1 MNTKYPI
8 NGRVTTL
15 NDIVHEYGASSSW
28 PKNTVYP
35 FYDTSKIVSQPF
47 QNLVFKDALDA
58 NNKFIGERP
67 YEIVYFDNVYS
78 TTERDTTGK
87 HMKIIQKNDSDVF
100 TGLYPGGMSGH
111 EYIKAGDVANPL
123 KIIEGKY
130 GFKFIVASQNDK
142 KQYYYNY
149 RTSTG
154 EATVMYAL
162 RNIIR
167 ILKEYI
173 LNNNT
178 SGNIDNILKI
188 KLQQLFISKEDNDS
202 ANEHQPFEEII
213 KNNELKSDAYKYLGD
228 FIWTYKNI
236 NIENYTRS
244 EQSILNIAESK
255 GYLTLNN
262 NNINSIDKLLKNWL
276 GNNKDDN
283 YSYNQKSFYNQL
295 KYYLNIFAN
304 SQRFFVSY
312 VTGFRFGKI
321 SNKSYL
327 QIEPVLR
334 CDLGVLCIYE
344 SLIII
349 SAVHD
354 WQTAL
359 PAGKISYDTSINIIL
374 QYKVKYKNL
383 QTYSSPITTTIG
395 PITFNDIK
403 KYREPTSKKKTK
415 NNKDEYIEND
425 IWYTLK
431 TYVGEKNNQ
440 APSIPYGEKYD
451 ENTKYYDN
459 TYKYGTTYFPALP
472 SDEFST
478 IDSSISTISYSLQ
491 DLRWPA
497 NEDLQLS
504 SIKAVEESR
513 NNPKFSNPNNSSAKN
528 AVDTNN
534 ISAFGTD
541 TSITDIVSRGIAPF
555 GILRIHNSLEL
566 TDENKKTSAYYIDTP
581 IYRCKNYYYIDPS
594 DQSSDTATVNAYFTP
609 RYKSYSPYIEIPI
622 YRTDENI
629 KSSDLTGKFEDIL
642 KTFGNYYSIPSNLN
656 TLYFTVQSG
665 SAKTIT
671 YASGYIKKQNNNDA
685 KYTNNNTFEFYYI
698 KSEDNSSWIKYTG
711 SDIIVIAQPQN
722 NNIVNQYEIS
732 FNFSKIYSKY
742 WQIKL
747 SDVKQ
752 NFYFRCNQNTNA
764 SESKVSIYNL
774 FVADN
779 MDGTIEYQLGVYTQ
793 NPNDL
798 SLKYAIFKETSDN
811 DYLENALSIFDS
823 TFNNQSN
830 IYTIDT
836 DNNSL
841 YIQLISIKNSERYIS
856 NYSENLNKIIL
867 YAAYPEQNEGKNK
880 YKFVNT
886 IIFQGTYQDSRI
898 KIENYI
904 NKPTIYLSFEP
915 IYIIK
920 TGNITESKDSN
931 VIAEYKNFFKPE
943 PDKFKLKQITLN
955 HSGSIQTIKNETGT
969 FINSIYSKT
978 VYIDSDSI
986 YIDEK
991 KLSDIIFSDN
1001 NGINNYL
1008 FEFLI
1013 IFKNITKNETNSITI
1028 NNNTDNFNLE
1038 NFNSSLKENTF
1049 VGNNEYE
1056 VSIEL
1061 NMFILKSSYYTVSV
1075 DDTID
1080 TSVSFNITINQL
1092 PPEYHDIDL
1101 VEGNTYDLPKSVPV
1115 GTKITVNHEFNQEIN
1130 PQLVQ
1135 IILKN
1140 TENNETTSYDY
1151 NDTITVY
1158 VNYNITISATI
1169 SIPDTSSNKP

>member
-8 NGRVTTL
+8 NGRVATL
-15 NDIVHEYGASSSW
+15 NDIVHEYGASSIW
-28 PKNTVYP
+28 PKNSKYTL
-35 FYDTSKIVSQPF
+35 FDTSIMSQPF
-47 QNLVFKDALDA
+47 QNLVFKDTLDA
-58 NNKFIGERP
+58 NNKFVGERP

-87 HMKIIQKNDSDVF
+87 QMKIIQQSDSAVF
-100 TGLYPGGMSGH
+100 SDLYPGGISGH
-111 EYIKAGDVANPL
+111 EYIKAGDVANPGN
-123 KIIEGKY
+123 IIRGKY

-173 LNNNT
+173 SNNNI

-188 KLQQLFISKEDNDS
+188 KLQELFISKEDNDS

-236 NIENYTRS
+236 NIENYTRT

-262 NNINSIDKLLKNWL
+262 NNVNSIDKLLKNWL

-334 CDLGVLCIYE
+334 CDLGVLRIYE

-403 KYREPTSKKKTK
+403 KYRQPTSKKKTK

-431 TYVGEKNNQ
+431 TYVGENND
-440 APSIPYGEKYD
+440 ASIIKYGEKYD
-451 ENTKYYDN
+451 ENIEYYKS
-459 TYKYGTTYFPALP
+459 THYYGTTYFPALP
-472 SDEFST
+472 SDEFNNINT
-478 IDSSISTISYSLQ
+478 SISNSWYSLQ
-491 DLRWPA
+491 DLQWPSK
-497 NEDLQLS
+497 ETLQLP
-504 SIKAVEESR
+504 SIDDVNNSKE
-513 NNPKFSNPNNSSAKN
+513 NPKFISPVSNLKN
-528 AVDTNN
+528 YEDTNN
-534 ISAFGTD
+534 NNIFVGDAED
-541 TSITDIVSRGIAPF
+541 VIVNKGIAPF

-581 IYRCKNYYYIDPS
+581 IYRCKNYYYIGPS

-609 RYKSYSPYIEIPI
+609 RYKSYSPYIELPI

-629 KSSDLTGKFEDIL
+629 NSTELQGKFENIL
-642 KTFGNYYSIPSNLN
+642 GTFGNYYSMPSNLN

-698 KSEDNSSWIKYTG
+698 DPDDNNSWIKYTD
-711 SDIIVIAQPQN
+711 SDIIVTAQPQT

-742 WQIKL
+742 LKIKL

-752 NFYFRCNQNTNA
+752 NFYFRSNYNKND

-774 FVADN
+774 FVTDN
-779 MDGTIEYQLGVYTQ
+779 MDDTIEYQLGVYTQ
-793 NPNDL
+793 KPNDL
-798 SLKYAIFKETSDN
+798 SLKYAIFIETSDID
-811 DYLENALSIFDS
+811 DYLNKENALSIFDS

-830 IYTIDT
+830 IYTINT
-836 DNNSL
+836 DNNKPL

-856 NYSENLNKIIL
+856 NYSGNLNKIIL
-867 YAAYPEQNEGKNK
+867 YAAYIQYIQQTNK
-880 YKFVNT
+880 YMFVNT
-886 IIFQGTYQDSRI
+886 NIFQGTYQESRI

-920 TGNITESKDSN
+920 TGKITIKDSN
-931 VIAEYKNFFKPE
+931 VIDEYTNFFKPE

-955 HSGSIQTIKNETGT
+955 HSGSIQAIKNETGT

-1013 IFKNITKNETNSITI
+1013 IFKNITKNENNSITI
-1028 NNNTDNFNLE
+1028 NNTTDNFNLE

-1056 VSIEL
+1056 VSMEL
-1061 NMFILKSSYYTVSV
+1061 NMFILKPIYYTVSV

-1080 TSVSFNITINQL
+1080 TSVSFNITINKL

-1101 VEGNTYDLPKSVPV
+1101 VEGNTYDLPKSVLA

-1130 PQLVQ
+1130 PELVQ

-1140 TENNETTSYDY
+1140 TKNNEITSYDY

-1158 VNYNITISATI
+1158 VNYNITISVTI
-1169 SIPDTSSNKP
+1169 SIPDTSNNNP

>member
-8 NGRVTTL
+8 NGRVATL
-15 NDIVHEYGASSSW
+15 NDIVHEYGASSIW
-28 PKNTVYP
+28 PKNSKYTL
-35 FYDTSKIVSQPF
+35 FDTSIMSQPF
-47 QNLVFKDALDA
+47 QNLVFKDMLDA
-58 NNKFIGERP
+58 NNKFVGERP

-87 HMKIIQKNDSDVF
+87 QMKIIQQNDSAVF
-100 TGLYPGGMSGH
+100 SDLYPGGISGH
-111 EYIKAGDVANPL
+111 EYIKAGDVANPGN
-123 KIIEGKY
+123 IIRGKY

-173 LNNNT
+173 SNNNT

-202 ANEHQPFEEII
+202 ANKHQPFEDII
-213 KNNELKSDAYKYLGD
+213 ENNELKSDAYKYLGD

-236 NIENYTRS
+236 NIENYTRTD
-244 EQSILNIAESK
+244 QSILNIAESN
-255 GYLTLNN
+255 GYLTLNDN
-262 NNINSIDKLLKNWL
+262 NVNSIDTLLKNWL
-276 GNNKDDN
+276 GKNKDDN

-312 VTGFRFGKI
+312 VTAFRFGKI

-334 CDLGVLCIYE
+334 CDLGVLRIYE

-403 KYREPTSKKKTK
+403 KYRQPTSKKKTK

-431 TYVGEKNNQ
+431 TYVGENND
-440 APSIPYGEKYD
+440 ASIIKYGEKYD
-451 ENTKYYDN
+451 ENIEYYKS
-459 TYKYGTTYFPALP
+459 THYYGTTYFPALP
-472 SDEFST
+472 SDEFNN
-478 IDSSISTISYSLQ
+478 IDTSISNSWYSLQ
-491 DLRWPA
+491 DLQWPSK
-497 NEDLQLS
+497 ETLQLP
-504 SIKAVEESR
+504 SIDDVNNSR
-513 NNPKFSNPNNSSAKN
+513 ENPKFISPVSNLKN
-528 AVDTNN
+528 YEDTNN
-534 ISAFGTD
+534 NNIFVGDAED
-541 TSITDIVSRGIAPF
+541 VIVNKGIAPF

-566 TDENKKTSAYYIDTP
+566 TDENKKTSAYYIDTS

-629 KSSDLTGKFEDIL
+629 NQKELFDKFKNIL
-642 KTFGNYYSIPSNLN
+642 DTLGNYYSMPSNLN

-671 YASGYIKKQNNNDA
+671 YASGYIKKQNNNAA

-698 KSEDNSSWIKYTG
+698 DPNDNNSWIKYTD
-711 SDIIVIAQPQN
+711 SDIIVTAQPQT

-742 WQIKL
+742 WKIKL

-752 NFYFRCNQNTNA
+752 NFYFRSNKNINA

-774 FVADN
+774 FVTDN

-793 NPNDL
+793 KPNDL
-798 SLKYAIFKETSDN
+798 SLKYAIFNETSDN
-811 DYLENALSIFDS
+811 DYLNKENALSIFDS

-830 IYTIDT
+830 IYTINT
-836 DNNSL
+836 DNKSL
-841 YIQLISIKNSERYIS
+841 YIQLISIKNSEKYIS
-856 NYSENLNKIIL
+856 NYSENLNKIFL
-867 YAAYPEQNEGKNK
+867 YAAYLEQNDGKNK
-880 YKFVNT
+880 FKFVNKN
-886 IIFQGTYQDSRI
+886 IFQGKYQESRI

-920 TGNITESKDSN
+920 TGKITIKDSN
-931 VIAEYKNFFKPE
+931 VIDEYTNFFN
-943 PDKFKLKQITLN
+943 DKFKLKQITLN

-1013 IFKNITKNETNSITI
+1013 IFTNITKNEKKSITI
-1028 NNNTDNFNLE
+1028 NNTTDNFNLE

-1056 VSIEL
+1056 VSMEL

-1080 TSVSFNITINQL
+1080 TSVSFNITINKL

-1101 VEGNTYDLPKSVPV
+1101 VEGNTYDLPKSVPD

-1130 PQLVQ
+1130 QELVQ

-1140 TENNETTSYDY
+1140 TENNETTSYNY

-1158 VNYNITISATI
+1158 VNYNITISVTI
-1169 SIPDTSSNKP
+1169 SIPDTSNNNP

>member
-8 NGRVTTL
+8 NGRVATL

-28 PKNTVYP
+28 PKSTKYT
-35 FYDTSKIVSQPF
+35 FLDTSNIVSQPF
-47 QNLVFKDALDA
+47 QNLVFKDTLDA
-58 NNKFIGERP
+58 NNKFVGERP

-100 TGLYPGGMSGH
+100 SGLYPGGISGH

-130 GFKFIVASQNDK
+130 GFKFIVASQNGK

-162 RNIIR
+162 RNIIK
-167 ILKEYI
+167 ILKENDKNLLTCI
-173 LNNNT
+173 
-178 SGNIDNILKI
+178 
-188 KLQQLFISKEDNDS
+188 QQLFIPKIDKDDNKTY
-202 ANEHQPFEEII
+202 PEIDNI
-213 KNNELKSDAYKYLGD
+213 INNNELKTDAYKYLGD

-236 NIENYTRS
+236 QIKNYTTT
-244 EQSILNIAESK
+244 EQSILNIASSK
-255 GYLTLNN
+255 GYLKLDTNIRSSINDVLNAWVGK
-262 NNINSIDKLLKNWL
+262 NIDN
-276 GNNKDDN
+276 N
-283 YSYNQKSFYNQL
+283 YSYNQESQYNQL

-327 QIEPVLR
+327 QIDPVLR
-334 CDLGVLCIYE
+334 CDLGVLRIYE

-349 SAVHD
+349 SAIHD

-359 PAGKISYDTSINIIL
+359 PAGEITYDTSINIIL
-374 QYKVKYKNL
+374 KYKVKYKNI
-383 QTYSSPITTTIG
+383 QTYSSPIITTIG

-403 KYREPTSKKKTK
+403 KYREPTIKGD
-415 NNKDEYIEND
+415 NEEIIEND

-431 TYVGEKNNQ
+431 TYVTEKNNQ

-472 SDEFST
+472 SDEFNT
-478 IDSSISTISYSLQ
+478 IDSSVSTISYSLQ

-566 TDENKKTSAYYIDTP
+566 TDKNKKTSAYYIDTS
-581 IYRCKNYYYIDPS
+581 IYRCKNYYYIDQS

-629 KSSDLTGKFEDIL
+629 NPTNLSKKFEDIL
-642 KTFGNYYSIPSNLN
+642 KTFGNYYSMPSNLN

-698 KSEDNSSWIKYTG
+698 APNDNNSWIKYTD
-711 SDIIVIAQPQN
+711 SDIIVTAQPQT

-752 NFYFRCNQNTNA
+752 NFYFRCNQNINDGET
-764 SESKVSIYNL
+764 KMYIYNL
-774 FVADN
+774 FVTDN

-798 SLKYAIFKETSDN
+798 SLKYAIFNETSDN
-811 DYLENALSIFDS
+811 NYLNKQNALYIFDS
-823 TFNNQSN
+823 TFNNPSN

-836 DNNSL
+836 DSTI

-867 YAAYPEQNEGKNK
+867 YATYPEQNNGKNK

-886 IIFQGTYQDSRI
+886 IIFYGKYQNSRV

-904 NKPTIYLSFEP
+904 NKPNIYLSFEP

-920 TGNITESKDSN
+920 TGNITERKDSN
-931 VIAEYKNFFKPE
+931 VIAEYKNFFKP
-943 PDKFKLKQITLN
+943 DKLKLKYIKLN
-955 HSGSIQTIKNETGT
+955 HSGDIKTVESNKDGT

-978 VYIDSDSI
+978 VYIDSDSM
-986 YIDEK
+986 YIDET

-1013 IFKNITKNETNSITI
+1013 IFNNITKNEKNFITI
-1028 NNNTDNFNLE
+1028 NNTTDNFNID
-1038 NFNSSLKENTF
+1038 NFNSSLKEHTF

-1056 VSIEL
+1056 VSMEL
-1061 NMFILKSSYYTVSV
+1061 NMFILK
-1075 DDTID
+1075 
-1080 TSVSFNITINQL
+1080 
-1092 PPEYHDIDL
+1092 
-1101 VEGNTYDLPKSVPV
+1101 
-1115 GTKITVNHEFNQEIN
+1115 
-1130 PQLVQ
+1130 
-1135 IILKN
+1135 
-1140 TENNETTSYDY
+1140 
-1151 NDTITVY
+1151 
-1158 VNYNITISATI
+1158 
-1169 SIPDTSSNKP
+1169 

>member
-8 NGRVTTL
+8 NGRVATL

-28 PKNTVYP
+28 PKSTKYT
-35 FYDTSKIVSQPF
+35 FLDTSNIVSQPF
-47 QNLVFKDALDA
+47 QNLVFKDTLDV
-58 NNKFIGERP
+58 NNKFVGERP

-100 TGLYPGGMSGH
+100 SDLYPGGISGH

-162 RNIIR
+162 RNIIK
-167 ILKEYI
+167 ILKENDKNLLTCI
-173 LNNNT
+173 
-178 SGNIDNILKI
+178 
-188 KLQQLFISKEDNDS
+188 QQLFIPKIDKDDNKTY
-202 ANEHQPFEEII
+202 PEINNI
-213 KNNELKSDAYKYLGD
+213 INNNELKTDAYKYLGD

-236 NIENYTRS
+236 RIKNYTTT
-244 EQSILNIAESK
+244 EQSILNIASSK
-255 GYLTLNN
+255 GYLKLDTNTRSSINDVLNEWVGK
-262 NNINSIDKLLKNWL
+262 NIDN
-276 GNNKDDN
+276 N
-283 YSYNQKSFYNQL
+283 YSYNQESQYNHL

-327 QIEPVLR
+327 QIDPVLR
-334 CDLGVLCIYE
+334 CDLGVLRIYE

-349 SAVHD
+349 SAIHD

-359 PAGKISYDTSINIIL
+359 PAGEITYDTSINIIL
-374 QYKVKYKNL
+374 KYKVKYKNI
-383 QTYSSPITTTIG
+383 QTYSSPIITTIG

-403 KYREPTSKKKTK
+403 KYREPTIKGDNGET
-415 NNKDEYIEND
+415 IEND

-431 TYVGEKNNQ
+431 TYVTEKNNQ
-440 APSIPYGEKYD
+440 APPIPYGKKYD

-472 SDEFST
+472 SDEFNT
-478 IDSSISTISYSLQ
+478 IDSSVSTISYSLQ

-534 ISAFGTD
+534 ISAFGTN

-566 TDENKKTSAYYIDTP
+566 TDKNKKTSAYYIDTS
-581 IYRCKNYYYIDPS
+581 IYRCKNYYYIDQS

-629 KSSDLTGKFEDIL
+629 NPTNLSKKFEDIL
-642 KTFGNYYSIPSNLN
+642 KTFGNYYSMPSNLN

-671 YASGYIKKQNNNDA
+671 YASGYIKKQDNNDA

-698 KSEDNSSWIKYTG
+698 DPDDNNSWIKYTD
-711 SDIIVIAQPQN
+711 SDIIVTAQPQT

-747 SDVKQ
+747 SDIKQ
-752 NFYFRCNQNTNA
+752 NFYFRCNQNTNVG
-764 SESKVSIYNL
+764 ETKMYIYNL
-774 FVADN
+774 FVTDN

-798 SLKYAIFKETSDN
+798 SLKYAIFNETSDN
-811 DYLENALSIFDS
+811 NYLNKQNALYIFDS
-823 TFNNQSN
+823 TFNNSSN

-836 DNNSL
+836 DSTI

-867 YAAYPEQNEGKNK
+867 YAAYPEYNDVKNK

-886 IIFQGTYQDSRI
+886 IIFYGKYQNSRV

-904 NKPTIYLSFEP
+904 NKPNIYLSFEP

-931 VIAEYKNFFKPE
+931 VIAEYKNFFKP
-943 PDKFKLKQITLN
+943 DKLKLKYIKLN
-955 HSGSIQTIKNETGT
+955 NSGNIKTVESNKDGT
-969 FINSIYSKT
+969 FINSIYSKA

-986 YIDEK
+986 YIDEI

-1013 IFKNITKNETNSITI
+1013 IFNNITKNEKNFITI
-1028 NNNTDNFNLE
+1028 NNTTDNFNID
-1038 NFNSSLKENTF
+1038 NFNSSLKEHTF

-1056 VSIEL
+1056 VSMEL
-1061 NMFILKSSYYTVSV
+1061 NMFILK
-1075 DDTID
+1075 
-1080 TSVSFNITINQL
+1080 
-1092 PPEYHDIDL
+1092 
-1101 VEGNTYDLPKSVPV
+1101 
-1115 GTKITVNHEFNQEIN
+1115 
-1130 PQLVQ
+1130 
-1135 IILKN
+1135 
-1140 TENNETTSYDY
+1140 
-1151 NDTITVY
+1151 
-1158 VNYNITISATI
+1158 
-1169 SIPDTSSNKP
+1169 

>member
-8 NGRVTTL
+8 NGRVATL

-28 PKNTVYP
+28 PKSTKYT
-35 FYDTSKIVSQPF
+35 FLDTSNIVSQPF
-47 QNLVFKDALDA
+47 QNLVFKDTLDA
-58 NNKFIGERP
+58 NNKFVGERP

-100 TGLYPGGMSGH
+100 SGLYPGGISGH

-162 RNIIR
+162 RNIIK
-167 ILKEYI
+167 ILKENDKNLLTCI
-173 LNNNT
+173 
-178 SGNIDNILKI
+178 
-188 KLQQLFISKEDNDS
+188 QQLFIPKIDKDDNKTY
-202 ANEHQPFEEII
+202 PEINNI
-213 KNNELKSDAYKYLGD
+213 INNNELKTDAYKYLGD

-236 NIENYTRS
+236 QIKNYTTT
-244 EQSILNIAESK
+244 EQSILNIASSK
-255 GYLTLNN
+255 GYLKLDTNTRSSINDVLNEWVGK
-262 NNINSIDKLLKNWL
+262 NIDN
-276 GNNKDDN
+276 N
-283 YSYNQKSFYNQL
+283 YSYNQESQYNHL

-327 QIEPVLR
+327 QIDPVLR
-334 CDLGVLCIYE
+334 CDLGVLRIYE

-349 SAVHD
+349 SAIHD

-359 PAGKISYDTSINIIL
+359 PAGEITYDTSINIIL
-374 QYKVKYKNL
+374 KYKVKYKNI
-383 QTYSSPITTTIG
+383 QTYSSPIITTIG

-403 KYREPTSKKKTK
+403 KYREPTIKGDNEET
-415 NNKDEYIEND
+415 IEND

-431 TYVGEKNNQ
+431 TYVTEKNNQ
-440 APSIPYGEKYD
+440 APPIPYGKKYD

-478 IDSSISTISYSLQ
+478 IDSSVSTISYSLQ

-513 NNPKFSNPNNSSAKN
+513 NNPKFSNPNNPSAKN

-566 TDENKKTSAYYIDTP
+566 TDKNKKTSAYYIDTS
-581 IYRCKNYYYIDPS
+581 IYRCKNYYYIDQS

-622 YRTDENI
+622 YRTDENLNST
-629 KSSDLTGKFEDIL
+629 KLPAKFKNIL
-642 KTFGNYYSIPSNLN
+642 DTLGNYYSMPSNLN

-671 YASGYIKKQNNNDA
+671 YASGYIKKQDNNDA

-698 KSEDNSSWIKYTG
+698 DPNDNNSWIKYTG
-711 SDIIVIAQPQN
+711 SDIIVTAQPQT

-747 SDVKQ
+747 SDIKQ
-752 NFYFRCNQNTNA
+752 NFYFRCNQNINA
-764 SESKVSIYNL
+764 GESKMYIYNL
-774 FVADN
+774 FVTDN

-798 SLKYAIFKETSDN
+798 SLKYAIFNETSDN
-811 DYLENALSIFDS
+811 DYLNKPNALYIFDS
-823 TFNNQSN
+823 TFNNPSN

-836 DNNSL
+836 DNNTSI

-867 YAAYPEQNEGKNK
+867 YAAYPEQNNGKNK

-886 IIFQGTYQDSRI
+886 IIFYGKYQNSRV

-904 NKPTIYLSFEP
+904 NKPNIYLSFEP

-931 VIAEYKNFFKPE
+931 IIAEYKNFFKP
-943 PDKFKLKQITLN
+943 DKLKLKYIKLN
-955 HSGSIQTIKNETGT
+955 NSGNIKTVESSKDGT

-986 YIDEK
+986 YIDET

-1001 NGINNYL
+1001 NGINEYL

-1013 IFKNITKNETNSITI
+1013 IFNNITKDEKNFITI
-1028 NNNTDNFNLE
+1028 NNTTDNFNID
-1038 NFNSSLKENTF
+1038 NFNSSLKEHTF

-1056 VSIEL
+1056 VSMEL
-1061 NMFILKSSYYTVSV
+1061 NMFILK
-1075 DDTID
+1075 
-1080 TSVSFNITINQL
+1080 
-1092 PPEYHDIDL
+1092 
-1101 VEGNTYDLPKSVPV
+1101 
-1115 GTKITVNHEFNQEIN
+1115 
-1130 PQLVQ
+1130 
-1135 IILKN
+1135 
-1140 TENNETTSYDY
+1140 
-1151 NDTITVY
+1151 
-1158 VNYNITISATI
+1158 
-1169 SIPDTSSNKP
+1169 

>member
-8 NGRVTTL
+8 NGRVATL

-28 PKNTVYP
+28 PKSTKYT
-35 FYDTSKIVSQPF
+35 FLDTSNIVSQPF
-47 QNLVFKDALDA
+47 QNLVFKDTLDA
-58 NNKFIGERP
+58 NNKFVGERP

-100 TGLYPGGMSGH
+100 SGLYPGGISGH

-162 RNIIR
+162 RNIIK
-167 ILKEYI
+167 ILKENDKNLLTCI
-173 LNNNT
+173 
-178 SGNIDNILKI
+178 
-188 KLQQLFISKEDNDS
+188 QQLFIPKIDKDDNKTY
-202 ANEHQPFEEII
+202 PEINNI
-213 KNNELKSDAYKYLGD
+213 INNNELKTDAYKYLGD

-236 NIENYTRS
+236 QIKNYTTT
-244 EQSILNIAESK
+244 EQSILNIAVSK
-255 GYLTLNN
+255 GYLKLDTNTRSSINDVLNEWVGK
-262 NNINSIDKLLKNWL
+262 NIDN
-276 GNNKDDN
+276 N
-283 YSYNQKSFYNQL
+283 YSYNQESQYNHL

-327 QIEPVLR
+327 QIDPVLR
-334 CDLGVLCIYE
+334 CDLGVLRIYE

-349 SAVHD
+349 SAIHD

-359 PAGKISYDTSINIIL
+359 PAGEITYDTSINIIL
-374 QYKVKYKNL
+374 KYKVKYKNI
-383 QTYSSPITTTIG
+383 QTYSSPIITTIG

-403 KYREPTSKKKTK
+403 KYREPTIKGDNEET
-415 NNKDEYIEND
+415 IEND

-431 TYVGEKNNQ
+431 TYVTEKNNQ
-440 APSIPYGEKYD
+440 APPIPYGKKYD

-478 IDSSISTISYSLQ
+478 IDSSVSTISYSLQ

-534 ISAFGTD
+534 ISAFGTN

-566 TDENKKTSAYYIDTP
+566 TDKNKKTSAYYIDTS
-581 IYRCKNYYYIDPS
+581 IYRCKNYYYIDQS

-622 YRTDENI
+622 YRTDENLN
-629 KSSDLTGKFEDIL
+629 STELSDKFKNIL
-642 KTFGNYYSIPSNLN
+642 DTLGNYYSMPSNLN

-671 YASGYIKKQNNNDA
+671 YASGYIKKQDNNDA

-698 KSEDNSSWIKYTG
+698 DPNDNNSWIKYTD
-711 SDIIVIAQPQN
+711 SDIIVTAQPQT

-747 SDVKQ
+747 SDIKQ
-752 NFYFRCNQNTNA
+752 NFYFRCNQNINA
-764 SESKVSIYNL
+764 GESKMYIYNL
-774 FVADN
+774 FVTDN

-798 SLKYAIFKETSDN
+798 SLKYAIFIETSDN
-811 DYLENALSIFDS
+811 DYLNKQNALYIFDS
-823 TFNNQSN
+823 TFNNSSN
-830 IYTIDT
+830 IYTINT
-836 DNNSL
+836 DSNKSI

-867 YAAYPEQNEGKNK
+867 YAAYPEYNDGKNK

-886 IIFQGTYQDSRI
+886 IIFYGKYQNSRV

-904 NKPTIYLSFEP
+904 NKPNIYLSFEP

-920 TGNITESKDSN
+920 TGNITESKDNN
-931 VIAEYKNFFKPE
+931 VIAEYKNFFKP
-943 PDKFKLKQITLN
+943 DKLKLKYIKLN
-955 HSGSIQTIKNETGT
+955 NSGNIKTVESNKDGT

-986 YIDEK
+986 YIDET

-1013 IFKNITKNETNSITI
+1013 IFNNITKNEKNFITI
-1028 NNNTDNFNLE
+1028 NNTTDNFNID
-1038 NFNSSLKENTF
+1038 NFNSSLKEHTF

-1056 VSIEL
+1056 VSMEL
-1061 NMFILKSSYYTVSV
+1061 NMFILK
-1075 DDTID
+1075 
-1080 TSVSFNITINQL
+1080 
-1092 PPEYHDIDL
+1092 
-1101 VEGNTYDLPKSVPV
+1101 
-1115 GTKITVNHEFNQEIN
+1115 
-1130 PQLVQ
+1130 
-1135 IILKN
+1135 
-1140 TENNETTSYDY
+1140 
-1151 NDTITVY
+1151 
-1158 VNYNITISATI
+1158 
-1169 SIPDTSSNKP
+1169 

>member
-1 MNTKYPI
+1 MNAKYPI
-8 NGRVTTL
+8 NGRVATL
-15 NDIVHEYGASSSW
+15 NDIVHEYGAASSW
-28 PKNTVYP
+28 PKSTKYT
-35 FYDTSKIVSQPF
+35 FLDTSNIVSQPF
-47 QNLVFKDALDA
+47 QNLVFKDTLDA
-58 NNKFIGERP
+58 NNKFVGERP

-100 TGLYPGGMSGH
+100 SGLYPGGISGH

-162 RNIIR
+162 RNIIK
-167 ILKEYI
+167 ILKENDKNLLTCI
-173 LNNNT
+173 
-178 SGNIDNILKI
+178 
-188 KLQQLFISKEDNDS
+188 QQLFIPKIDKDDNKTY
-202 ANEHQPFEEII
+202 PEIDNI
-213 KNNELKSDAYKYLGD
+213 INNNELKTDAYKYLGD

-236 NIENYTRS
+236 QIKNYTTT
-244 EQSILNIAESK
+244 EQSILNIAASK
-255 GYLTLNN
+255 GYLKLDTNTRSSINDVLNDWVG
-262 NNINSIDKLLKNWL
+262 NNIDN
-276 GNNKDDN
+276 N
-283 YSYNQKSFYNQL
+283 YSYNQESQYNQL

-327 QIEPVLR
+327 QIDPVLR
-334 CDLGVLCIYE
+334 CDLGVLRIYE

-349 SAVHD
+349 SAIHD

-359 PAGKISYDTSINIIL
+359 PAGEITYGTSINIIL
-374 QYKVKYKNL
+374 KYKVKYKNI
-383 QTYSSPITTTIG
+383 QTYSSPIITTIG

-403 KYREPTSKKKTK
+403 KYREPTIKGD
-415 NNKDEYIEND
+415 NEEIIEND

-431 TYVGEKNNQ
+431 TYVTEKNNQ
-440 APSIPYGEKYD
+440 APTIPYGKKYD

-472 SDEFST
+472 SDEFNT
-478 IDSSISTISYSLQ
+478 IDSSVSTISYSLQ

-513 NNPKFSNPNNSSAKN
+513 NNPKFSNPNNSSSKN

-566 TDENKKTSAYYIDTP
+566 TDKNKKTSAYYIDTS
-581 IYRCKNYYYIDPS
+581 IYRCKNYYYIDQS

-629 KSSDLTGKFEDIL
+629 NSTELLDKFKNIL
-642 KTFGNYYSIPSNLN
+642 DTLGNYYSMPSNLN

-698 KSEDNSSWIKYTG
+698 DPNDNNSWIKYTD
-711 SDIIVIAQPQN
+711 SDIIVTAQPQT

-742 WQIKL
+742 WKIKL
-747 SDVKQ
+747 SDIKQ
-752 NFYFRCNQNTNA
+752 NFYFRSNYNKND

-774 FVADN
+774 FVTDN

-798 SLKYAIFKETSDN
+798 SLKYAIFNETSDN
-811 DYLENALSIFDS
+811 NYLNKQNALYIFDS
-823 TFNNQSN
+823 TFNNPSN

-836 DNNSL
+836 DSNKSI
-841 YIQLISIKNSERYIS
+841 YIQLISIKNS
-856 NYSENLNKIIL
+856 
-867 YAAYPEQNEGKNK
+867 
-880 YKFVNT
+880 
-886 IIFQGTYQDSRI
+886 
-898 KIENYI
+898 
-904 NKPTIYLSFEP
+904 
-915 IYIIK
+915 
-920 TGNITESKDSN
+920 
-931 VIAEYKNFFKPE
+931 
-943 PDKFKLKQITLN
+943 
-955 HSGSIQTIKNETGT
+955 
-969 FINSIYSKT
+969 
-978 VYIDSDSI
+978 
-986 YIDEK
+986 
-991 KLSDIIFSDN
+991 
-1001 NGINNYL
+1001 
-1008 FEFLI
+1008 
-1013 IFKNITKNETNSITI
+1013 
-1028 NNNTDNFNLE
+1028 
-1038 NFNSSLKENTF
+1038 
-1049 VGNNEYE
+1049 
-1056 VSIEL
+1056 
-1061 NMFILKSSYYTVSV
+1061 
-1075 DDTID
+1075 
-1080 TSVSFNITINQL
+1080 
-1092 PPEYHDIDL
+1092 
-1101 VEGNTYDLPKSVPV
+1101 
-1115 GTKITVNHEFNQEIN
+1115 
-1130 PQLVQ
+1130 
-1135 IILKN
+1135 
-1140 TENNETTSYDY
+1140 
-1151 NDTITVY
+1151 
-1158 VNYNITISATI
+1158 
-1169 SIPDTSSNKP
+1169 

>member
-8 NGRVTTL
+8 NGRVATL
-15 NDIVHEYGASSSW
+15 NDIVHEYGASSIW
-28 PKNTVYP
+28 PKNSKYTL
-35 FYDTSKIVSQPF
+35 FDTSIMSQPF
-47 QNLVFKDALDA
+47 QNLVFKDTLDA
-58 NNKFIGERP
+58 NNKFVGERP

-78 TTERDTTGK
+78 TTERDATGK
-87 HMKIIQKNDSDVF
+87 QMKIIQQSDSAVF
-100 TGLYPGGMSGH
+100 SDLYPGGISGH
-111 EYIKAGDVANPL
+111 EYIKAGDVANPGN
-123 KIIEGKY
+123 IIRGKY

-202 ANEHQPFEEII
+202 ANEHQPFEVII

-236 NIENYTRS
+236 NIENYTRT
-244 EQSILNIAESK
+244 EQSILNIAESN

-262 NNINSIDKLLKNWL
+262 NNVNSIDKLLKNWL

-283 YSYNQKSFYNQL
+283 YSYNKKSFYNQL

-334 CDLGVLCIYE
+334 CDLGVLRIYE

-383 QTYSSPITTTIG
+383 QTYSSHITTTIG

-403 KYREPTSKKKTK
+403 KYKEPTSKKKTED
-415 NNKDEYIEND
+415 NKDEYIEND

-431 TYVGEKNNQ
+431 TYVGEKNND
-440 APSIPYGEKYD
+440 ASIIKYGEKYD
-451 ENTKYYDN
+451 ENIEYYKS
-459 TYKYGTTYFPALP
+459 THYYGTTYFPALP
-472 SDEFST
+472 SDEFNN
-478 IDSSISTISYSLQ
+478 IDTSISNSWYSLQ
-491 DLRWPA
+491 DLQWPSK
-497 NEDLQLS
+497 ETLQLP
-504 SIKAVEESR
+504 SIDDVNNSKE
-513 NNPKFSNPNNSSAKN
+513 NPKFISPVSNLKN
-528 AVDTNN
+528 YEDTNN
-534 ISAFGTD
+534 NNIFVGDAED
-541 TSITDIVSRGIAPF
+541 VIVNKGIAPF

-566 TDENKKTSAYYIDTP
+566 TDENKKTSAYYIDTS

-629 KSSDLTGKFEDIL
+629 NPTELFDKFKIIL
-642 KTFGNYYSIPSNLN
+642 GTLGNYYSMPSNLN

-698 KSEDNSSWIKYTG
+698 DPNDNNSWIKYTD
-711 SDIIVIAQPQN
+711 SDIIVTAQPQT

-742 WQIKL
+742 WKIKL

-752 NFYFRCNQNTNA
+752 NFYFRSNKNINN

-774 FVADN
+774 FVTDN

-793 NPNDL
+793 KPNDL
-798 SLKYAIFKETSDN
+798 SLKYAIFNETSDN
-811 DYLENALSIFDS
+811 DYLNKENALSIFDS

-836 DNNSL
+836 DNNKSL
-841 YIQLISIKNSERYIS
+841 YIQLISIKNSEKYIS
-856 NYSENLNKIIL
+856 NYSENLNKIFL
-867 YAAYPEQNEGKNK
+867 YAAYIQETNK
-880 YKFVNT
+880 YKFVNKN
-886 IIFQGTYQDSRI
+886 IFQGKYQESRI

-920 TGNITESKDSN
+920 TGKITIKDSN
-931 VIAEYKNFFKPE
+931 VIDEYTNFFN
-943 PDKFKLKQITLN
+943 DKFKLKQITLN

-1013 IFKNITKNETNSITI
+1013 IFTNITKNEKNSITI
-1028 NNNTDNFNLE
+1028 NNTTDNFNLE

-1056 VSIEL
+1056 VSMVL

-1101 VEGNTYDLPKSVPV
+1101 VEGNTYDLPKSVPA

-1130 PQLVQ
+1130 PELVQ

-1140 TENNETTSYDY
+1140 TENNETTSYNY

-1169 SIPDTSSNKP
+1169 SIPDTSNNNP

>member
-8 NGRVTTL
+8 NGRVATL

-28 PKNTVYP
+28 PKSTKYT
-35 FYDTSKIVSQPF
+35 FLDTSNIVSQPF
-47 QNLVFKDALDA
+47 QNLVFKDTLDA
-58 NNKFIGERP
+58 NNKFVGERP

-100 TGLYPGGMSGH
+100 SGLYPGGISGH

-162 RNIIR
+162 RNIIK
-167 ILKEYI
+167 ILKENDKNLLTCI
-173 LNNNT
+173 
-178 SGNIDNILKI
+178 
-188 KLQQLFISKEDNDS
+188 QQLFIPKIDKDDNKTY
-202 ANEHQPFEEII
+202 PEIDNI
-213 KNNELKSDAYKYLGD
+213 INNNELKTDAYKYLGD

-236 NIENYTRS
+236 QIKNYTTT
-244 EQSILNIAESK
+244 EQSILNIAASK
-255 GYLTLNN
+255 GYLKLDTNTRSSINDVLNDWVG
-262 NNINSIDKLLKNWL
+262 NNIDN
-276 GNNKDDN
+276 N
-283 YSYNQKSFYNQL
+283 YSYNQESQYNQL

-327 QIEPVLR
+327 QIDPVLR
-334 CDLGVLCIYE
+334 CDLGVLRIYE

-349 SAVHD
+349 SAIHD

-359 PAGKISYDTSINIIL
+359 PAGEITYGTSINIIL
-374 QYKVKYKNL
+374 KYKVKYKNI
-383 QTYSSPITTTIG
+383 QTYSSPIITTIG

-403 KYREPTSKKKTK
+403 KYREPTIKGDNEET
-415 NNKDEYIEND
+415 IEND

-431 TYVGEKNNQ
+431 TYVTEKNNQ
-440 APSIPYGEKYD
+440 APSIPYGKKYD
-451 ENTKYYDN
+451 ENTKYYDK

-472 SDEFST
+472 SDEFNT
-478 IDSSISTISYSLQ
+478 IDSSVSTISYSLQ

-513 NNPKFSNPNNSSAKN
+513 NNPKFSNPNNSSSKN

-566 TDENKKTSAYYIDTP
+566 TDKNKKTSAYYIDTS
-581 IYRCKNYYYIDPS
+581 IYRCKNYYYIDQS

-609 RYKSYSPYIEIPI
+609 RYKSYSPYIEMPI

-629 KSSDLTGKFEDIL
+629 NSTELSDKFKSIL
-642 KTFGNYYSIPSNLN
+642 DTLGNYYSMPSNLN

-698 KSEDNSSWIKYTG
+698 KSDDKSSWIKYTG

-752 NFYFRCNQNTNA
+752 NFYFRCNQNTNV
-764 SESKVSIYNL
+764 SESKMYIYNL
-774 FVADN
+774 FVTDN

-798 SLKYAIFKETSDN
+798 SLKYAIFNETSDN
-811 DYLENALSIFDS
+811 DYLNKENALSIFDS

-830 IYTIDT
+830 IYNIDTIDT
-836 DNNSL
+836 DNNKSII

-920 TGNITESKDSN
+920 TGNITESEDSN
-931 VIAEYKNFFKPE
+931 VIAEYKNFFKP
-943 PDKFKLKQITLN
+943 DKLKLKYIKLN
-955 HSGSIQTIKNETGT
+955 NSGNIKTVESNKDGT

-978 VYIDSDSI
+978 VYIDSNSI
-986 YIDEK
+986 YIDET

-1001 NGINNYL
+1001 NGINKYL

-1013 IFKNITKNETNSITI
+1013 IFNNITKNEKNFITI
-1028 NNNTDNFNLE
+1028 NNTTDNFNID
-1038 NFNSSLKENTF
+1038 NFNSSLKEHTF

-1056 VSIEL
+1056 VSMEL
-1061 NMFILKSSYYTVSV
+1061 NMFILK
-1075 DDTID
+1075 
-1080 TSVSFNITINQL
+1080 
-1092 PPEYHDIDL
+1092 
-1101 VEGNTYDLPKSVPV
+1101 
-1115 GTKITVNHEFNQEIN
+1115 
-1130 PQLVQ
+1130 
-1135 IILKN
+1135 
-1140 TENNETTSYDY
+1140 
-1151 NDTITVY
+1151 
-1158 VNYNITISATI
+1158 
-1169 SIPDTSSNKP
+1169 

>member
-8 NGRVTTL
+8 NGRVATL

-28 PKNTVYP
+28 PKSTKYT
-35 FYDTSKIVSQPF
+35 FLDTSNIVSQPF
-47 QNLVFKDALDA
+47 QNLVFKDTLDA
-58 NNKFIGERP
+58 NNKFVGERP

-100 TGLYPGGMSGH
+100 SGLYPGGISGH

-130 GFKFIVASQNDK
+130 GFKFIVASQNGK

-162 RNIIR
+162 RNIIK
-167 ILKEYI
+167 ILKENDKNLLTCI
-173 LNNNT
+173 
-178 SGNIDNILKI
+178 
-188 KLQQLFISKEDNDS
+188 QQLFIPKIDKDDNKTY
-202 ANEHQPFEEII
+202 PEIDNI
-213 KNNELKSDAYKYLGD
+213 INNNELKTDAYKYLGD

-236 NIENYTRS
+236 QIKNYTTT
-244 EQSILNIAESK
+244 EQSILNIASSK
-255 GYLTLNN
+255 GYLKLDTNIRSSINDVLNAWVGD
-262 NNINSIDKLLKNWL
+262 NIDN
-276 GNNKDDN
+276 N
-283 YSYNQKSFYNQL
+283 YSYNQESQYNQL

-327 QIEPVLR
+327 QIDPVLR
-334 CDLGVLCIYE
+334 CDLGVLRIYE

-349 SAVHD
+349 SAIHD

-359 PAGKISYDTSINIIL
+359 PAGEITYDTSINIIL
-374 QYKVKYKNL
+374 KYKVKYKNI
-383 QTYSSPITTTIG
+383 QTYSSPIITTIG

-403 KYREPTSKKKTK
+403 KYREPTIKGDNGET
-415 NNKDEYIEND
+415 IEND

-431 TYVGEKNNQ
+431 TYVTEKNNQ

-513 NNPKFSNPNNSSAKN
+513 NNPKFSNPNNPSAKN

-566 TDENKKTSAYYIDTP
+566 TDKNKKTSAYYIDTS
-581 IYRCKNYYYIDPS
+581 IYRCKNYYYIDQS

-629 KSSDLTGKFEDIL
+629 NSTELSDKFKNIL
-642 KTFGNYYSIPSNLN
+642 DTLGNYYSMPSNLN

-671 YASGYIKKQNNNDA
+671 YASGYIKKQDNNDA

-698 KSEDNSSWIKYTG
+698 DPYDNNSWIKYTD
-711 SDIIVIAQPQN
+711 SDIIVTAQPQT

-747 SDVKQ
+747 SDIKQ
-752 NFYFRCNQNTNA
+752 NFYFRCNQNKNVGET
-764 SESKVSIYNL
+764 KMYIYNL
-774 FVADN
+774 FVTDN

-798 SLKYAIFKETSDN
+798 SLKYAIFNETSDN
-811 DYLENALSIFDS
+811 DYLNKQNALYIFDS
-823 TFNNQSN
+823 TFNNPSN
-830 IYTIDT
+830 IYTINT
-836 DNNSL
+836 DSHI

-867 YAAYPEQNEGKNK
+867 YAAYPEQNNGENK

-886 IIFQGTYQDSRI
+886 IIFYGKYQNSRV

-904 NKPTIYLSFEP
+904 NKPNIYLSFEP

-931 VIAEYKNFFKPE
+931 VIDEYKNFFKP
-943 PDKFKLKQITLN
+943 DKLKLKYIKLN
-955 HSGSIQTIKNETGT
+955 NSGNIKTVESNKDGT
-969 FINSIYSKT
+969 FINSIYSKI

-986 YIDEK
+986 YIDET

-1001 NGINNYL
+1001 NGINKYL

-1013 IFKNITKNETNSITI
+1013 IFNNITKNEKNFITI
-1028 NNNTDNFNLE
+1028 NNTTDNFNID
-1038 NFNSSLKENTF
+1038 NFNSSLKEHTF

-1056 VSIEL
+1056 VSMEL
-1061 NMFILKSSYYTVSV
+1061 NMFILK
-1075 DDTID
+1075 
-1080 TSVSFNITINQL
+1080 
-1092 PPEYHDIDL
+1092 
-1101 VEGNTYDLPKSVPV
+1101 
-1115 GTKITVNHEFNQEIN
+1115 
-1130 PQLVQ
+1130 
-1135 IILKN
+1135 
-1140 TENNETTSYDY
+1140 
-1151 NDTITVY
+1151 
-1158 VNYNITISATI
+1158 
-1169 SIPDTSSNKP
+1169 

>member
-8 NGRVTTL
+8 NGRVATL

-28 PKNTVYP
+28 PKSTKYT
-35 FYDTSKIVSQPF
+35 FLDTSNIVSQPF
-47 QNLVFKDALDA
+47 QNLVFKDTLDA
-58 NNKFIGERP
+58 NNKFVGERP

-100 TGLYPGGMSGH
+100 SGLYPGGISGH

-162 RNIIR
+162 RNIIK
-167 ILKEYI
+167 ILKENDKNLLTCI
-173 LNNNT
+173 
-178 SGNIDNILKI
+178 
-188 KLQQLFISKEDNDS
+188 QQLFIPKIDKDDNKTY
-202 ANEHQPFEEII
+202 PEIDNI
-213 KNNELKSDAYKYLGD
+213 INNNELKTDAYKYLGD

-236 NIENYTRS
+236 RIKNYTTT
-244 EQSILNIAESK
+244 EQSILNIASAK
-255 GYLTLNN
+255 GYLNLDTNTRSSINDVLN
-262 NNINSIDKLLKNWL
+262 DWV
-276 GNNKDDN
+276 GNNLDNN
-283 YSYNQKSFYNQL
+283 YSYNQESQYNQL

-327 QIEPVLR
+327 QIDPVLR
-334 CDLGVLCIYE
+334 CDLGVLRIYE

-349 SAVHD
+349 SAIHD

-359 PAGKISYDTSINIIL
+359 PAGEITYGTSINIIL
-374 QYKVKYKNL
+374 KYKVKYKNI
-383 QTYSSPITTTIG
+383 QTYSSPIITTIG

-403 KYREPTSKKKTK
+403 KYREPTIKGDNGET
-415 NNKDEYIEND
+415 IEND

-431 TYVGEKNNQ
+431 TYVTEKNNQ
-440 APSIPYGEKYD
+440 APSIPYGNKYD

-472 SDEFST
+472 SDEFNT
-478 IDSSISTISYSLQ
+478 IDSSVSTISYSLQ

-566 TDENKKTSAYYIDTP
+566 TDKNKKTSAYYIDTS
-581 IYRCKNYYYIDPS
+581 IYRCKNYYYIDQS

-629 KSSDLTGKFEDIL
+629 KSSDLSEKFEDIL
-642 KTFGNYYSIPSNLN
+642 KTFGNYYSMPSNLN

-698 KSEDNSSWIKYTG
+698 DPDDNNSWIKYTD
-711 SDIIVIAQPQN
+711 SDIIVTAQPQT

-747 SDVKQ
+747 SDIKQ
-752 NFYFRCNQNTNA
+752 NFYFRCNQNINDG
-764 SESKVSIYNL
+764 ESKMYIYNL
-774 FVADN
+774 FVTDN

-798 SLKYAIFKETSDN
+798 SLKYAIFNETSDN
-811 DYLENALSIFDS
+811 NYLNKQNALYIFDS
-823 TFNNQSN
+823 TFNNPSN

-836 DNNSL
+836 DSNTI

-867 YAAYPEQNEGKNK
+867 YAAYPEQNDGKNK

-886 IIFQGTYQDSRI
+886 IIFYGKYQNSRV

-904 NKPTIYLSFEP
+904 NKPNIYLSFEP

-920 TGNITESKDSN
+920 TGNIAESEDSN
-931 VIAEYKNFFKPE
+931 VIAEYKNFFKP
-943 PDKFKLKQITLN
+943 DKLKLKYIKLN
-955 HSGSIQTIKNETGT
+955 NSGNVKTVESNKDGT

-986 YIDEK
+986 YIDET

-1001 NGINNYL
+1001 NGINKYL

-1013 IFKNITKNETNSITI
+1013 IFNNITKNEKNFITI
-1028 NNNTDNFNLE
+1028 SNTTDNFNID
-1038 NFNSSLKENTF
+1038 NFNSSLKEHTF

-1056 VSIEL
+1056 VSMEL
-1061 NMFILKSSYYTVSV
+1061 NMFILK
-1075 DDTID
+1075 
-1080 TSVSFNITINQL
+1080 
-1092 PPEYHDIDL
+1092 
-1101 VEGNTYDLPKSVPV
+1101 
-1115 GTKITVNHEFNQEIN
+1115 
-1130 PQLVQ
+1130 
-1135 IILKN
+1135 
-1140 TENNETTSYDY
+1140 
-1151 NDTITVY
+1151 
-1158 VNYNITISATI
+1158 
-1169 SIPDTSSNKP
+1169 

>member
-28 PKNTVYP
+28 PKSTKYT
-35 FYDTSKIVSQPF
+35 FLDTSNIVSQPF
-47 QNLVFKDALDA
+47 QNLVFKDTLDA
-58 NNKFIGERP
+58 NNKFVGERP

-100 TGLYPGGMSGH
+100 SGLYPGGISGH

-162 RNIIR
+162 RNIIK
-167 ILKEYI
+167 ILKENDKNLLTCI
-173 LNNNT
+173 
-178 SGNIDNILKI
+178 
-188 KLQQLFISKEDNDS
+188 QQLFIPKIDKDN
-202 ANEHQPFEEII
+202 NKTYPEIDNI
-213 KNNELKSDAYKYLGD
+213 INNNELKTDAYKYLGD

-236 NIENYTRS
+236 QIKNYTTT
-244 EQSILNIAESK
+244 EQSILNIASAK
-255 GYLTLNN
+255 GYLNLDTNTRSSINDVLNDWVG
-262 NNINSIDKLLKNWL
+262 NNIDN
-276 GNNKDDN
+276 N
-283 YSYNQKSFYNQL
+283 YSYNQESQYNQL

-327 QIEPVLR
+327 QIDPVLR
-334 CDLGVLCIYE
+334 CDLGVLRIYE

-349 SAVHD
+349 SAIHD

-359 PAGKISYDTSINIIL
+359 PAGEITYDTSINIIL
-374 QYKVKYKNL
+374 KYKVKYKNI
-383 QTYSSPITTTIG
+383 QTYSSPIITTIG

-403 KYREPTSKKKTK
+403 KYREPTIKGDNEET
-415 NNKDEYIEND
+415 IEND

-431 TYVGEKNNQ
+431 TYVTEKNNQ
-440 APSIPYGEKYD
+440 APTIPYGKKYD

-491 DLRWPA
+491 DLKWPA

-566 TDENKKTSAYYIDTP
+566 TDKNKKTSAYYIDTS
-581 IYRCKNYYYIDPS
+581 IYRCKNYYYIDQS

-629 KSSDLTGKFEDIL
+629 NSTELSDKFKNIL
-642 KTFGNYYSIPSNLN
+642 DTLGNYYSMPSNLN

-671 YASGYIKKQNNNDA
+671 YASGYIKKQDNNDA

-698 KSEDNSSWIKYTG
+698 DPNDNNSWIKYTD
-711 SDIIVIAQPQN
+711 SDIIVTAQPQT

-747 SDVKQ
+747 SDIKQ
-752 NFYFRCNQNTNA
+752 NFYFRCNQNINV
-764 SESKVSIYNL
+764 SETKMYIYNL
-774 FVADN
+774 FVTDN

-798 SLKYAIFKETSDN
+798 SLKYAIFNETSDN
-811 DYLENALSIFDS
+811 NYLNKQNALYIFDS
-823 TFNNQSN
+823 TFNNPSN

-836 DNNSL
+836 DSNTSI

-867 YAAYPEQNEGKNK
+867 YAAYPEQNDGKNK

-886 IIFQGTYQDSRI
+886 IIFYGKYQNSRV

-904 NKPTIYLSFEP
+904 NKPNIYLSFEP

-920 TGNITESKDSN
+920 TGNITESKDNN
-931 VIAEYKNFFKPE
+931 VIAEYKNFFKP
-943 PDKFKLKQITLN
+943 DKLKLKYIKLN
-955 HSGSIQTIKNETGT
+955 NSGNIKTVESNKDGT

-986 YIDEK
+986 YIDET

-1001 NGINNYL
+1001 NGINKYL

-1013 IFKNITKNETNSITI
+1013 IFNNITKNEKNFITI
-1028 NNNTDNFNLE
+1028 NNTTDNFNID
-1038 NFNSSLKENTF
+1038 NFNSSLKEHTF

-1056 VSIEL
+1056 VSMEL
-1061 NMFILKSSYYTVSV
+1061 NMFILK
-1075 DDTID
+1075 
-1080 TSVSFNITINQL
+1080 
-1092 PPEYHDIDL
+1092 
-1101 VEGNTYDLPKSVPV
+1101 
-1115 GTKITVNHEFNQEIN
+1115 
-1130 PQLVQ
+1130 
-1135 IILKN
+1135 
-1140 TENNETTSYDY
+1140 
-1151 NDTITVY
+1151 
-1158 VNYNITISATI
+1158 
-1169 SIPDTSSNKP
+1169 

>member
-8 NGRVTTL
+8 NGRVATL

-28 PKNTVYP
+28 PKSTKYT
-35 FYDTSKIVSQPF
+35 FLDTSNIVSQPF
-47 QNLVFKDALDA
+47 QNLVFKDTLDA
-58 NNKFIGERP
+58 NNKFVGERP

-100 TGLYPGGMSGH
+100 SGLYPGGISGH

-162 RNIIR
+162 RNIIK
-167 ILKEYI
+167 ILKENDKNLLTCI
-173 LNNNT
+173 
-178 SGNIDNILKI
+178 
-188 KLQQLFISKEDNDS
+188 QQLFIPKIDKDDNKIY
-202 ANEHQPFEEII
+202 PEIDNI
-213 KNNELKSDAYKYLGD
+213 INNNELKTDAYKYLGD

-236 NIENYTRS
+236 RIKNYTTT
-244 EQSILNIAESK
+244 EQSILNIASSK
-255 GYLTLNN
+255 GYLKLDTNTRSSINDILNAWVGD
-262 NNINSIDKLLKNWL
+262 NIDN
-276 GNNKDDN
+276 N
-283 YSYNQKSFYNQL
+283 YSYNQESQYNQL

-327 QIEPVLR
+327 QIDPVLR
-334 CDLGVLCIYE
+334 CDLGVLRIYE

-349 SAVHD
+349 SAIHD

-359 PAGKISYDTSINIIL
+359 PAGEITYDTSINIIL
-374 QYKVKYKNL
+374 KYKVKYKNI
-383 QTYSSPITTTIG
+383 QTYSSPIITTIG

-403 KYREPTSKKKTK
+403 KYREPTIKGDNGET
-415 NNKDEYIEND
+415 IEND

-431 TYVGEKNNQ
+431 TYVTEKNNQ

-472 SDEFST
+472 SDEFNT
-478 IDSSISTISYSLQ
+478 IDSSVSTISYSLQ

-513 NNPKFSNPNNSSAKN
+513 NNPKFSNPNNLSAKN

-566 TDENKKTSAYYIDTP
+566 TDKNKKTSAYYIDTS
-581 IYRCKNYYYIDPS
+581 IYRCKNYYYIDQS

-629 KSSDLTGKFEDIL
+629 NSTELLDKFKNIL
-642 KTFGNYYSIPSNLN
+642 DTLGNYYSMPSNLN

-698 KSEDNSSWIKYTG
+698 EPGDNNSWIKYTD
-711 SDIIVIAQPQN
+711 SDIIVTAQPQT

-747 SDVKQ
+747 SGIKQ
-752 NFYFRCNQNTNA
+752 NFYFRCNQNINDGET
-764 SESKVSIYNL
+764 KMYIYNL
-774 FVADN
+774 FVTDN

-798 SLKYAIFKETSDN
+798 SLKYAIFNETSDN
-811 DYLENALSIFDS
+811 NYLNKQNALYIFDS
-823 TFNNQSN
+823 TFNNPSN

-836 DNNSL
+836 DNTL

-867 YAAYPEQNEGKNK
+867 YAAYNIQQTNK
-880 YKFVNT
+880 YKFVSTN
-886 IIFQGTYQDSRI
+886 IFQGKYQDSRI

-920 TGNITESKDSN
+920 AGNITESKDSN
-931 VIAEYKNFFKPE
+931 VIAEYKNFFKP
-943 PDKFKLKQITLN
+943 DKLKLKYIKLN
-955 HSGSIQTIKNETGT
+955 NSGNIKTVESNKDGT

-986 YIDEK
+986 YIDET

-1001 NGINNYL
+1001 NGINKYL

-1013 IFKNITKNETNSITI
+1013 IFNNITKNEKNFITI
-1028 NNNTDNFNLE
+1028 NNTTDNFNID
-1038 NFNSSLKENTF
+1038 NFNSSLKEHTF
-1049 VGNNEYE
+1049 VENNEYE
-1056 VSIEL
+1056 VSMEL
-1061 NMFILKSSYYTVSV
+1061 NMFILK
-1075 DDTID
+1075 
-1080 TSVSFNITINQL
+1080 
-1092 PPEYHDIDL
+1092 
-1101 VEGNTYDLPKSVPV
+1101 
-1115 GTKITVNHEFNQEIN
+1115 
-1130 PQLVQ
+1130 
-1135 IILKN
+1135 
-1140 TENNETTSYDY
+1140 
-1151 NDTITVY
+1151 
-1158 VNYNITISATI
+1158 
-1169 SIPDTSSNKP
+1169 

>member
-8 NGRVTTL
+8 NGRVATL

-28 PKNTVYP
+28 PKSTKYT
-35 FYDTSKIVSQPF
+35 FLDTSNIVSQPF
-47 QNLVFKDALDA
+47 QNLVFKDTLDV
-58 NNKFIGERP
+58 NNKFVGERP

-100 TGLYPGGMSGH
+100 SDLYPGGISGH

-162 RNIIR
+162 RNIIK
-167 ILKEYI
+167 ILKENDKNLLTCI
-173 LNNNT
+173 
-178 SGNIDNILKI
+178 
-188 KLQQLFISKEDNDS
+188 QQLFIPKIDKDDNKTY
-202 ANEHQPFEEII
+202 PEINNI
-213 KNNELKSDAYKYLGD
+213 INNNELKTDAYKYLGD

-236 NIENYTRS
+236 RIKNYTTT
-244 EQSILNIAESK
+244 EQSILNIASSK
-255 GYLTLNN
+255 GYLKLDTNTRSSINDVLNEWVGK
-262 NNINSIDKLLKNWL
+262 NIDN
-276 GNNKDDN
+276 N
-283 YSYNQKSFYNQL
+283 YSYNQESQYNHL

-327 QIEPVLR
+327 QIDPVLR
-334 CDLGVLCIYE
+334 CDLGVLRIYE

-349 SAVHD
+349 SAIHD

-359 PAGKISYDTSINIIL
+359 PAGEITYDTSINIIL
-374 QYKVKYKNL
+374 KYKVKYKNI
-383 QTYSSPITTTIG
+383 QTYSSPIITTIG

-403 KYREPTSKKKTK
+403 KYREPTIKGDNGET
-415 NNKDEYIEND
+415 IEND

-431 TYVGEKNNQ
+431 TYVTEKNNQ
-440 APSIPYGEKYD
+440 APPIPYGKKYD

-472 SDEFST
+472 SDEFNT

-534 ISAFGTD
+534 ISAFGTN
-541 TSITDIVSRGIAPF
+541 TSITDIVSKGIAPF

-566 TDENKKTSAYYIDTP
+566 TDKNKKTSAYYIDTS
-581 IYRCKNYYYIDPS
+581 IYRCKNYYYI

-629 KSSDLTGKFEDIL
+629 NPTELLDKFKNIL
-642 KTFGNYYSIPSNLN
+642 DTLGNYYSMPSNLN

-698 KSEDNSSWIKYTG
+698 NPQDNTSWIKYTD
-711 SDIIVIAQPQN
+711 SDIIVTAQPQT

-747 SDVKQ
+747 SDIKQ
-752 NFYFRCNQNTNA
+752 NFYFRCNQNTNVG
-764 SESKVSIYNL
+764 ETKMYIYNL
-774 FVADN
+774 FVTDN

-798 SLKYAIFKETSDN
+798 SLKYAIFNETSDN
-811 DYLENALSIFDS
+811 DYLNKQNALYIFDS
-823 TFNNQSN
+823 TFNNSSN

-836 DNNSL
+836 DSNKSI

-867 YAAYPEQNEGKNK
+867 YAAYPEYNDGKNK

-886 IIFQGTYQDSRI
+886 IIFYGKYQNSRV

-904 NKPTIYLSFEP
+904 NKPNIYLSFEP

-931 VIAEYKNFFKPE
+931 VIAEYKNFFKP
-943 PDKFKLKQITLN
+943 DKLKLKYIKLN
-955 HSGSIQTIKNETGT
+955 NSGNIKTVESNKDGT

-986 YIDEK
+986 YIDET

-1013 IFKNITKNETNSITI
+1013 IFNNITKNEKNFITI
-1028 NNNTDNFNLE
+1028 NNTTDNFNID
-1038 NFNSSLKENTF
+1038 NFNSSLKEHTF

-1061 NMFILKSSYYTVSV
+1061 NMFILK
-1075 DDTID
+1075 
-1080 TSVSFNITINQL
+1080 
-1092 PPEYHDIDL
+1092 
-1101 VEGNTYDLPKSVPV
+1101 
-1115 GTKITVNHEFNQEIN
+1115 
-1130 PQLVQ
+1130 
-1135 IILKN
+1135 
-1140 TENNETTSYDY
+1140 
-1151 NDTITVY
+1151 
-1158 VNYNITISATI
+1158 
-1169 SIPDTSSNKP
+1169 

>member
-8 NGRVTTL
+8 NGRVATL

-28 PKNTVYP
+28 PKSTKYT
-35 FYDTSKIVSQPF
+35 FLDTSNIVSQPF
-47 QNLVFKDALDA
+47 QNLVFKDTLDA
-58 NNKFIGERP
+58 NNKFVGERP

-100 TGLYPGGMSGH
+100 SGLYPGGISGH

-162 RNIIR
+162 RNIIK
-167 ILKEYI
+167 ILKENDKNLLTCI
-173 LNNNT
+173 
-178 SGNIDNILKI
+178 
-188 KLQQLFISKEDNDS
+188 QQLFIPKIDKDDNKTY
-202 ANEHQPFEEII
+202 PEINNI
-213 KNNELKSDAYKYLGD
+213 INNNELKTDAYKYLGD

-236 NIENYTRS
+236 QIKNYTTT
-244 EQSILNIAESK
+244 EQSILNIAASK
-255 GYLTLNN
+255 GYLKLDTNTRSSINDVLNEWVGK
-262 NNINSIDKLLKNWL
+262 NIDN
-276 GNNKDDN
+276 N
-283 YSYNQKSFYNQL
+283 YSYNQESQYNHL

-327 QIEPVLR
+327 QIDPVLR
-334 CDLGVLCIYE
+334 CDLGVLRIYE

-349 SAVHD
+349 SAIHD

-359 PAGKISYDTSINIIL
+359 PAGEITYDTSINIIL
-374 QYKVKYKNL
+374 KYKVKYKNI
-383 QTYSSPITTTIG
+383 QTYSSPIITTIG

-403 KYREPTSKKKTK
+403 KYREPTIKGDNEET
-415 NNKDEYIEND
+415 IEND

-431 TYVGEKNNQ
+431 TYVTEKNNQ
-440 APSIPYGEKYD
+440 APPIPYGKKYD

-478 IDSSISTISYSLQ
+478 IDSSVSTISYSLQ

-534 ISAFGTD
+534 ISAFGTN

-566 TDENKKTSAYYIDTP
+566 TDKNKKTSAYYIDTS
-581 IYRCKNYYYIDPS
+581 IYRCKNYYYIDQS

-629 KSSDLTGKFEDIL
+629 NSTELLDKFKNIL
-642 KTFGNYYSIPSNLN
+642 DTLGNYYSMPSNLN

-671 YASGYIKKQNNNDA
+671 YASGYIKKQDNNDA

-698 KSEDNSSWIKYTG
+698 DPNDNNSWIKYTG
-711 SDIIVIAQPQN
+711 SDIIVTAQPQT

-752 NFYFRCNQNTNA
+752 NFYFRCNQNKNA
-764 SESKVSIYNL
+764 GESKMYIYNL
-774 FVADN
+774 FVTDN

-798 SLKYAIFKETSDN
+798 SLKYAIFNETSDN
-811 DYLENALSIFDS
+811 DYLNKQNALYIFDS
-823 TFNNQSN
+823 TFNNPSN

-836 DNNSL
+836 DNNNNSI

-867 YAAYPEQNEGKNK
+867 YAAYPEQNDGKNK

-886 IIFQGTYQDSRI
+886 IIFYGKYQNSRV

-904 NKPTIYLSFEP
+904 NKPNIYLSFEP

-920 TGNITESKDSN
+920 TGNITESKDNN
-931 VIAEYKNFFKPE
+931 VIAEYKNFFKP
-943 PDKFKLKQITLN
+943 DKLKLKYIKLN
-955 HSGSIQTIKNETGT
+955 NSGNIKTVESNKDGT

-986 YIDEK
+986 YIDET
-991 KLSDIIFSDN
+991 KLSDIIFSDS
-1001 NGINNYL
+1001 NGINEYL

-1013 IFKNITKNETNSITI
+1013 IFNNITKDEKNFITI
-1028 NNNTDNFNLE
+1028 SNTTDNFNID

-1049 VGNNEYE
+1049 AGNNEYE

-1061 NMFILKSSYYTVSV
+1061 NMFILK
-1075 DDTID
+1075 
-1080 TSVSFNITINQL
+1080 
-1092 PPEYHDIDL
+1092 
-1101 VEGNTYDLPKSVPV
+1101 
-1115 GTKITVNHEFNQEIN
+1115 
-1130 PQLVQ
+1130 
-1135 IILKN
+1135 
-1140 TENNETTSYDY
+1140 
-1151 NDTITVY
+1151 
-1158 VNYNITISATI
+1158 
-1169 SIPDTSSNKP
+1169 

>member
-15 NDIVHEYGASSSW
+15 NDLVHEYGASSIW
-28 PKNTVYP
+28 PKNSKYTL
-35 FYDTSKIVSQPF
+35 FDTSIMSQPF
-47 QNLVFKDALDA
+47 QNLVFKDTLDA
-58 NNKFIGERP
+58 NNKFVGERP

-87 HMKIIQKNDSDVF
+87 QMKIIQQSDSAVF
-100 TGLYPGGMSGH
+100 SDLYPGGISGH
-111 EYIKAGDVANPL
+111 EYIKAGDVANPGN
-123 KIIEGKY
+123 IIRGKY

-173 LNNNT
+173 SNNNI

-188 KLQQLFISKEDNDS
+188 KLQELFIYKEDNDS

-236 NIENYTRS
+236 NIENYTRT
-244 EQSILNIAESK
+244 EQSILNIAESN

-262 NNINSIDKLLKNWL
+262 NSVNSIDKLLKNWL
-276 GNNKDDN
+276 GNNKNDN

-312 VTGFRFGKI
+312 VTAFRFGKI

-334 CDLGVLCIYE
+334 CDLGVLRIYE

-403 KYREPTSKKKTK
+403 KYRQPTSKKKTK

-491 DLRWPA
+491 DLKWPA

-566 TDENKKTSAYYIDTP
+566 TDENKKTSAYYIDTS

-594 DQSSDTATVNAYFTP
+594 DQSSDTVTVNAYFTP

-622 YRTDENI
+622 HITDENI
-629 KSSDLTGKFEDIL
+629 KSSDLQEKFEDIL

-698 KSEDNSSWIKYTG
+698 NPQDTGSWIKYTG

-752 NFYFRCNQNTNA
+752 NFYFRCNQNKND

-774 FVADN
+774 FVTDN

-798 SLKYAIFKETSDN
+798 SLKYAIFNETSDN
-811 DYLENALSIFDS
+811 DYLNKENALSIFDS

-830 IYTIDT
+830 IYTINT
-836 DNNSL
+836 DNNNL
-841 YIQLISIKNSERYIS
+841 YIQLISIKNSEKYIS
-856 NYSENLNKIIL
+856 NYSENLNKIFL
-867 YAAYPEQNEGKNK
+867 YAAYIQDTNK
-880 YKFVNT
+880 YKFVNKN
-886 IIFQGTYQDSRI
+886 IFQGEYQESRI

-920 TGNITESKDSN
+920 TGKITIKDSN
-931 VIAEYKNFFKPE
+931 VIDEYKNFFKPE

-986 YIDEK
+986 YIDGK

-1013 IFKNITKNETNSITI
+1013 IFKNITKNENNFITI
-1028 NNNTDNFNLE
+1028 NNTTDNFNLE

-1056 VSIEL
+1056 VSMEL

-1101 VEGNTYDLPKSVPV
+1101 VEGNTYDLPKSVPT

-1140 TENNETTSYDY
+1140 TKNNEITSYDY
-1151 NDTITVY
+1151 NDTITV
-1158 VNYNITISATI
+1158 VVHYNIEISVTI
-1169 SIPDTSSNKP
+1169 SIPDTSNNNP

>member
-8 NGRVTTL
+8 NGRVATL

-28 PKNTVYP
+28 PKSTKYT
-35 FYDTSKIVSQPF
+35 FLDTSNIVSQPF
-47 QNLVFKDALDA
+47 QNLVFKDTLDV
-58 NNKFIGERP
+58 NNKFVGERP

-100 TGLYPGGMSGH
+100 SDLYPGGISGH

-162 RNIIR
+162 RNIIK
-167 ILKEYI
+167 ILKENDKNLLTCI
-173 LNNNT
+173 
-178 SGNIDNILKI
+178 
-188 KLQQLFISKEDNDS
+188 QQLFIPKIDKDDNKTY
-202 ANEHQPFEEII
+202 PEINNI
-213 KNNELKSDAYKYLGD
+213 INNNELKTDAYKYLGD

-236 NIENYTRS
+236 RIKNYTTT
-244 EQSILNIAESK
+244 EQSILNIASSK
-255 GYLTLNN
+255 GYLKLDTNTRSSINDVLNEWVGK
-262 NNINSIDKLLKNWL
+262 NIDN
-276 GNNKDDN
+276 N
-283 YSYNQKSFYNQL
+283 YSYNQESQYNHL

-327 QIEPVLR
+327 QIDPVLR
-334 CDLGVLCIYE
+334 CDLGVLRIYE

-349 SAVHD
+349 SAIHD

-359 PAGKISYDTSINIIL
+359 PAGEITYDTSINIIL
-374 QYKVKYKNL
+374 KYKVKYKNI
-383 QTYSSPITTTIG
+383 QTYSSPIITTIG

-403 KYREPTSKKKTK
+403 KYREPTIKGDNGET
-415 NNKDEYIEND
+415 IEND

-431 TYVGEKNNQ
+431 TYVTEKNNQ
-440 APSIPYGEKYD
+440 ALPIPYGKKYD

-472 SDEFST
+472 SDEFNT
-478 IDSSISTISYSLQ
+478 IDSSVSTISYSLQ

-541 TSITDIVSRGIAPF
+541 TSITDIVSKGIAPF

-566 TDENKKTSAYYIDTP
+566 TDKNKKTSAYYIDTS
-581 IYRCKNYYYIDPS
+581 IYRCKNYYYIDQS

-629 KSSDLTGKFEDIL
+629 NPTELLDKFKNIL
-642 KTFGNYYSIPSNLN
+642 DTLGNYYSMPSNLN

-698 KSEDNSSWIKYTG
+698 NPQDNTSWIKYTD
-711 SDIIVIAQPQN
+711 SDIIVTAQPQT

-747 SDVKQ
+747 SDIKQ
-752 NFYFRCNQNTNA
+752 NFYFRCNQNTNVG
-764 SESKVSIYNL
+764 ETKMYIYNL
-774 FVADN
+774 FVTDN

-793 NPNDL
+793 KPNDL
-798 SLKYAIFKETSDN
+798 SLKYAIFNETSDN
-811 DYLENALSIFDS
+811 NYLNKQNALYIFDS
-823 TFNNQSN
+823 TFNNSSN

-836 DNNSL
+836 DSNKSI

-867 YAAYPEQNEGKNK
+867 YAAYPEYNDGKNK

-886 IIFQGTYQDSRI
+886 IIFYGKYQNSRV

-904 NKPTIYLSFEP
+904 NKPNIYLSFEP

-920 TGNITESKDSN
+920 TGNITESKDNN
-931 VIAEYKNFFKPE
+931 VIAEYKNFFKP
-943 PDKFKLKQITLN
+943 DKLKLKYIKLN
-955 HSGSIQTIKNETGT
+955 NSGNIKTVESNKDGT

-986 YIDEK
+986 YIDEI

-1013 IFKNITKNETNSITI
+1013 IFNNITKNEKNFITI
-1028 NNNTDNFNLE
+1028 NNTTDNFNID
-1038 NFNSSLKENTF
+1038 NFNSSLKEHTF

-1061 NMFILKSSYYTVSV
+1061 NMFILK
-1075 DDTID
+1075 
-1080 TSVSFNITINQL
+1080 
-1092 PPEYHDIDL
+1092 
-1101 VEGNTYDLPKSVPV
+1101 
-1115 GTKITVNHEFNQEIN
+1115 
-1130 PQLVQ
+1130 
-1135 IILKN
+1135 
-1140 TENNETTSYDY
+1140 
-1151 NDTITVY
+1151 
-1158 VNYNITISATI
+1158 
-1169 SIPDTSSNKP
+1169 

>member
-8 NGRVTTL
+8 NGRVATL

-28 PKNTVYP
+28 PKSTKYT
-35 FYDTSKIVSQPF
+35 FLDTSNIVSQPF
-47 QNLVFKDALDA
+47 QNLVFKATLDA
-58 NNKFIGERP
+58 NNKFVGERP

-100 TGLYPGGMSGH
+100 SGLYPGGISGH

-162 RNIIR
+162 RNIIK
-167 ILKEYI
+167 ILKENDKNLLTCI
-173 LNNNT
+173 
-178 SGNIDNILKI
+178 
-188 KLQQLFISKEDNDS
+188 QQLFIPKIDKDDNKTY
-202 ANEHQPFEEII
+202 PEIDNI
-213 KNNELKSDAYKYLGD
+213 INNNELKTDAYKYLGD

-236 NIENYTRS
+236 RIKNYTTT
-244 EQSILNIAESK
+244 EQSILNIASAK
-255 GYLTLNN
+255 GYLNLDTNTRSSINDVLNDWVG
-262 NNINSIDKLLKNWL
+262 NNIDN
-276 GNNKDDN
+276 N
-283 YSYNQKSFYNQL
+283 YSYNQESQYNQL

-327 QIEPVLR
+327 QIDPVLR
-334 CDLGVLCIYE
+334 CDLGVLRIYE

-349 SAVHD
+349 SAIHD

-359 PAGKISYDTSINIIL
+359 PAGEITYGTSINIIL
-374 QYKVKYKNL
+374 KYKVKYKNI
-383 QTYSSPITTTIG
+383 QTYSSPIITTIG

-403 KYREPTSKKKTK
+403 KYREPTIKGDNEET
-415 NNKDEYIEND
+415 IEND

-431 TYVGEKNNQ
+431 TYVTEKDNQ

-451 ENTKYYDN
+451 ENTKYYDK

-478 IDSSISTISYSLQ
+478 IDSSVSTISYSLQ

-513 NNPKFSNPNNSSAKN
+513 NNPKFSNPNNPSAKN

-566 TDENKKTSAYYIDTP
+566 TDKNKKTSAYYIDTS
-581 IYRCKNYYYIDPS
+581 IYRCKNYYYIDQS

-629 KSSDLTGKFEDIL
+629 NSTELLGKFKNIL
-642 KTFGNYYSIPSNLN
+642 DTLGNYYSMPSNLN

-671 YASGYIKKQNNNDA
+671 YASGYIKKQDNNDA

-698 KSEDNSSWIKYTG
+698 NPEDNTSWIKYTD
-711 SDIIVIAQPQN
+711 SDIIVTAQPQN

-752 NFYFRCNQNTNA
+752 NFYFRCNQNKNDG
-764 SESKVSIYNL
+764 ESKMYIYNL
-774 FVADN
+774 FVTDN

-798 SLKYAIFKETSDN
+798 SLKYAIFNETSDN
-811 DYLENALSIFDS
+811 NYLNKQNALYIFDS
-823 TFNNQSN
+823 TFNNPSN

-836 DNNSL
+836 TDSNKSI

-867 YAAYPEQNEGKNK
+867 YAAYPEQNDGKNK

-886 IIFQGTYQDSRI
+886 IIFYGKYQNSRV

-904 NKPTIYLSFEP
+904 NKPNIYLSFEP

-931 VIAEYKNFFKPE
+931 VIAEYKNFFKP
-943 PDKFKLKQITLN
+943 DKLKLKYIKLN
-955 HSGSIQTIKNETGT
+955 NSGNIKTVESNKDGT

-978 VYIDSDSI
+978 VYIDSNSI
-986 YIDEK
+986 YIDET

-1013 IFKNITKNETNSITI
+1013 IFNNITKNEKNFITI
-1028 NNNTDNFNLE
+1028 NNTTDNFNID
-1038 NFNSSLKENTF
+1038 NFNSSLKEHTF

-1056 VSIEL
+1056 VSMEL
-1061 NMFILKSSYYTVSV
+1061 KMFILK
-1075 DDTID
+1075 
-1080 TSVSFNITINQL
+1080 
-1092 PPEYHDIDL
+1092 
-1101 VEGNTYDLPKSVPV
+1101 
-1115 GTKITVNHEFNQEIN
+1115 
-1130 PQLVQ
+1130 
-1135 IILKN
+1135 
-1140 TENNETTSYDY
+1140 
-1151 NDTITVY
+1151 
-1158 VNYNITISATI
+1158 
-1169 SIPDTSSNKP
+1169 

>member
-8 NGRVTTL
+8 NGRVATL

-28 PKNTVYP
+28 PQTSDYT
-35 FYDTSKIVSQPF
+35 FFDTKKLVSQPF
-47 QNLVFKDALDA
+47 QNLVFKDTLDA
-58 NNKFIGERP
+58 NNKFVGERP

-100 TGLYPGGMSGH
+100 SGLYPGGISGH

-162 RNIIR
+162 RNIIK
-167 ILKEYI
+167 ILKENDKNLLTCI
-173 LNNNT
+173 
-178 SGNIDNILKI
+178 
-188 KLQQLFISKEDNDS
+188 QQLFIPKIDKDN
-202 ANEHQPFEEII
+202 NKTYPEIDNI
-213 KNNELKSDAYKYLGD
+213 INNNELKTDAYKYLGD

-236 NIENYTRS
+236 RIKNYTTT
-244 EQSILNIAESK
+244 EQSILNIAASK
-255 GYLTLNN
+255 GYLKLDTNTRSSINDVLNEWVGK
-262 NNINSIDKLLKNWL
+262 NIDN
-276 GNNKDDN
+276 N
-283 YSYNQKSFYNQL
+283 YSYNQESQYNHL

-327 QIEPVLR
+327 QIDPVLR
-334 CDLGVLCIYE
+334 CDLGVLRIYE

-349 SAVHD
+349 SAIHD

-359 PAGKISYDTSINIIL
+359 PAGEITYDTSINIIL
-374 QYKVKYKNL
+374 KYKVKYKNI
-383 QTYSSPITTTIG
+383 QTYSSPIITTIG

-403 KYREPTSKKKTK
+403 KYREPTIKGD
-415 NNKDEYIEND
+415 NEEIIEND

-431 TYVGEKNNQ
+431 TYVTEKNNQ
-440 APSIPYGEKYD
+440 APSIPYGKKYD
-451 ENTKYYDN
+451 ENTKYYDK

-472 SDEFST
+472 SDEFNT
-478 IDSSISTISYSLQ
+478 IDSSVSTISYSLQ

-513 NNPKFSNPNNSSAKN
+513 NNPKFSNPNNPSAKN

-566 TDENKKTSAYYIDTP
+566 TDKNKKTSAYYIDTS
-581 IYRCKNYYYIDPS
+581 IYRCKNYYYIDQS

-629 KSSDLTGKFEDIL
+629 KSSDLQKKFEDIL
-642 KTFGNYYSIPSNLN
+642 GTLGNYYSMPSNLN

-698 KSEDNSSWIKYTG
+698 DPNDNNSWIKYTD
-711 SDIIVIAQPQN
+711 SDIIVTAQPQT

-742 WQIKL
+742 WKIKL

-752 NFYFRCNQNTNA
+752 NFYFRSNKNINA

-774 FVADN
+774 FVTDN

-793 NPNDL
+793 KPNDL
-798 SLKYAIFKETSDN
+798 SLKYAIFNETSDN
-811 DYLENALSIFDS
+811 DYLNKENALSIFDS

-830 IYTIDT
+830 IYTINT
-836 DNNSL
+836 DNNKSL
-841 YIQLISIKNSERYIS
+841 YIQLISIKNSEKYIS
-856 NYSENLNKIIL
+856 NYSENLNKIFL
-867 YAAYPEQNEGKNK
+867 YAAYIQYIQETNK
-880 YKFVNT
+880 YKFVNKN
-886 IIFQGTYQDSRI
+886 IFQGKYQESRI

-931 VIAEYKNFFKPE
+931 VIAEYKNFFKP
-943 PDKFKLKQITLN
+943 DKFKLKQITLN

-986 YIDEK
+986 YIDRK

-1013 IFKNITKNETNSITI
+1013 IFTNITKNEKNSITI

-1056 VSIEL
+1056 VSMVL

-1075 DDTID
+1075 DNTID
-1080 TSVSFNITINQL
+1080 TSVSFNITINKL
-1092 PPEYHDIDL
+1092 PSEYHDIDL
-1101 VEGNTYDLPKSVPV
+1101 VEGNTYDLPKSVPA

-1158 VNYNITISATI
+1158 VIYNIIISVTI
-1169 SIPDTSSNKP
+1169 SIPDTSNNNP

>member
-8 NGRVTTL
+8 NGRVATL

-28 PKNTVYP
+28 PKSTKYT
-35 FYDTSKIVSQPF
+35 FLDTSNIVSQPF
-47 QNLVFKDALDA
+47 QNLVFKDTLDV
-58 NNKFIGERP
+58 NNKFVGERP

-100 TGLYPGGMSGH
+100 SDLYPGGISGH

-162 RNIIR
+162 RNIIK
-167 ILKEYI
+167 ILKENDKNLLTCI
-173 LNNNT
+173 
-178 SGNIDNILKI
+178 
-188 KLQQLFISKEDNDS
+188 QQLFIPKIDKDDNKTY
-202 ANEHQPFEEII
+202 PEINNI
-213 KNNELKSDAYKYLGD
+213 INNNELKTDAYKYLGD

-236 NIENYTRS
+236 RIKNYTTT
-244 EQSILNIAESK
+244 EQSILNIASSK
-255 GYLTLNN
+255 GYLKLDTNTRSSINDVLNEWVGK
-262 NNINSIDKLLKNWL
+262 NIDN
-276 GNNKDDN
+276 N
-283 YSYNQKSFYNQL
+283 YSYNQESQYNHL

-327 QIEPVLR
+327 QIDPVLR
-334 CDLGVLCIYE
+334 CDLGVLRIYE

-349 SAVHD
+349 SAIHD

-359 PAGKISYDTSINIIL
+359 PAGEITYDTSINIIL
-374 QYKVKYKNL
+374 KYKVKYKNI
-383 QTYSSPITTTIG
+383 QTYSSPIITTIG

-403 KYREPTSKKKTK
+403 KYREPTIKGDNEET
-415 NNKDEYIEND
+415 IEND

-431 TYVGEKNNQ
+431 TYVTEKNNQ
-440 APSIPYGEKYD
+440 APPIPYGKKYD

-478 IDSSISTISYSLQ
+478 IDSSVSTISYSLQ

-534 ISAFGTD
+534 ISAFGTN

-566 TDENKKTSAYYIDTP
+566 TDKNKKTSAYYIDTS
-581 IYRCKNYYYIDPS
+581 IYRCKNYYYIDQS

-622 YRTDENI
+622 YRTDENLN
-629 KSSDLTGKFEDIL
+629 STELSDKFKNIL
-642 KTFGNYYSIPSNLN
+642 DTLGNYYSMPSNLN

-671 YASGYIKKQNNNDA
+671 YASGYIKKQDNNDA

-698 KSEDNSSWIKYTG
+698 DPNDNNSWIKYTD
-711 SDIIVIAQPQN
+711 SDIIVTAQPQT

-747 SDVKQ
+747 SDIKQ
-752 NFYFRCNQNTNA
+752 NFYFRCNQNINVG
-764 SESKVSIYNL
+764 ESKMYIYNL
-774 FVADN
+774 FVTDN

-798 SLKYAIFKETSDN
+798 SLKYAIFNETSDN
-811 DYLENALSIFDS
+811 DYLNKQNALYIFDS
-823 TFNNQSN
+823 TFNNSSN

-836 DNNSL
+836 DSNKSI

-867 YAAYPEQNEGKNK
+867 YAAYPEQNDGKNK

-886 IIFQGTYQDSRI
+886 IIFYGKYQNSRV

-904 NKPTIYLSFEP
+904 NKPNIYLSFEP

-920 TGNITESKDSN
+920 TGNITESKDNN
-931 VIAEYKNFFKPE
+931 VIAEYKNFFKP
-943 PDKFKLKQITLN
+943 DKLKLKYIKLN
-955 HSGSIQTIKNETGT
+955 NSGNIKTVESNKDGT

-986 YIDEK
+986 YIDET

-1013 IFKNITKNETNSITI
+1013 IFNNITKNEKNFITI
-1028 NNNTDNFNLE
+1028 NNTTDNFNID
-1038 NFNSSLKENTF
+1038 NFNSSLKEHTF

-1056 VSIEL
+1056 VSMEL
-1061 NMFILKSSYYTVSV
+1061 NMFILK
-1075 DDTID
+1075 
-1080 TSVSFNITINQL
+1080 
-1092 PPEYHDIDL
+1092 
-1101 VEGNTYDLPKSVPV
+1101 
-1115 GTKITVNHEFNQEIN
+1115 
-1130 PQLVQ
+1130 
-1135 IILKN
+1135 
-1140 TENNETTSYDY
+1140 
-1151 NDTITVY
+1151 
-1158 VNYNITISATI
+1158 
-1169 SIPDTSSNKP
+1169 

>member
-8 NGRVTTL
+8 NGRVATL
-15 NDIVHEYGASSSW
+15 NDLVHEYGAYSIW
-28 PKNTVYP
+28 PKNSKYTL
-35 FYDTSKIVSQPF
+35 FDTSKIMPQPF
-47 QNLVFKDALDA
+47 QNLVFKDTLDA
-58 NNKFIGERP
+58 NNKFVGKRP

-87 HMKIIQKNDSDVF
+87 HMKIIQKCDSSVF
-100 TGLYPGGMSGH
+100 TGLYPGGISGH
-111 EYIKAGDVANPL
+111 EYIKAGDVANPGN
-123 KIIEGKY
+123 IISGKY

-167 ILKEYI
+167 ILKKQGITNLSTFFQPLFIPVKNENGDTTYP
-173 LNNNT
+173 
-178 SGNIDNILKI
+178 GIDNII
-188 KLQQLFISKEDNDS
+188 
-202 ANEHQPFEEII
+202 A
-213 KNNELKSDAYKYLGD
+213 NNELKSDAYKYLGD

-236 NIENYTRS
+236 NIENYTRT
-244 EQSILNIAESK
+244 EQSILNIAKSK
-255 GYLTLNN
+255 GYLKLNDN
-262 NNINSIDKLLKNWL
+262 NVNSIDTLLKDWL

-312 VTGFRFGKI
+312 VTAFRFGKI

-334 CDLGVLCIYE
+334 CDLGVLRIYE

-403 KYREPTSKKKTK
+403 KYKEPTSKKKTED
-415 NNKDEYIEND
+415 NKDEYIEND

-431 TYVGEKNNQ
+431 TYVGEKNND
-440 APSIPYGEKYD
+440 ASIIKYGEKYD
-451 ENTKYYDN
+451 ENIEYYKS
-459 TYKYGTTYFPALP
+459 THYYGTTYFPALP
-472 SDEFST
+472 SDEFNN
-478 IDSSISTISYSLQ
+478 IDTSISNSWYSLQ
-491 DLRWPA
+491 DLQWPSK
-497 NEDLQLS
+497 ETLQLP
-504 SIKAVEESR
+504 SIDDVNNSKE
-513 NNPKFSNPNNSSAKN
+513 NPKFISPVSNLKN
-528 AVDTNN
+528 YEDTNN
-534 ISAFGTD
+534 NNIFVGDAADVIGNK
-541 TSITDIVSRGIAPF
+541 GIAPF

-566 TDENKKTSAYYIDTP
+566 TVENKKTSAYYIDTS

-629 KSSDLTGKFEDIL
+629 KSSDLQKKFEDIL
-642 KTFGNYYSIPSNLN
+642 GTLGNYYSMPSNLN

-685 KYTNNNTFEFYYI
+685 KYTTNNTFEFYYI
-698 KSEDNSSWIKYTG
+698 DPNDNNSWIKYTD
-711 SDIIVIAQPQN
+711 SDIIVTAQPQT

-747 SDVKQ
+747 SDIKQ
-752 NFYFRCNQNTNA
+752 NFYFRCNQNINDG
-764 SESKVSIYNL
+764 ESKMYIYNL
-774 FVADN
+774 FVTDN

-798 SLKYAIFKETSDN
+798 SLKYAIFNETSDN
-811 DYLENALSIFDS
+811 DYLNKENALSIFDS

-830 IYTIDT
+830 IYTINT
-836 DNNSL
+836 DNNKSL
-841 YIQLISIKNSERYIS
+841 YIQLISIKNSEKYIS
-856 NYSENLNKIIL
+856 NYSENLNKIFL
-867 YAAYPEQNEGKNK
+867 YAAYIQETNK
-880 YKFVNT
+880 YKFVNKN
-886 IIFQGTYQDSRI
+886 IFQGKYQESRI

-931 VIAEYKNFFKPE
+931 VIAEYKNFFKP
-943 PDKFKLKQITLN
+943 DKLKLKYIKLN
-955 HSGSIQTIKNETGT
+955 NSENIKTVESNKDGT

-986 YIDEK
+986 YIDET

-1001 NGINNYL
+1001 NGINKYL

-1013 IFKNITKNETNSITI
+1013 IFNNITKNEKNFITI
-1028 NNNTDNFNLE
+1028 SNTADNFNID
-1038 NFNSSLKENTF
+1038 NFNSSLKEHTF

-1056 VSIEL
+1056 VSMEL
-1061 NMFILKSSYYTVSV
+1061 NMFILK
-1075 DDTID
+1075 
-1080 TSVSFNITINQL
+1080 
-1092 PPEYHDIDL
+1092 
-1101 VEGNTYDLPKSVPV
+1101 
-1115 GTKITVNHEFNQEIN
+1115 
-1130 PQLVQ
+1130 
-1135 IILKN
+1135 
-1140 TENNETTSYDY
+1140 
-1151 NDTITVY
+1151 
-1158 VNYNITISATI
+1158 
-1169 SIPDTSSNKP
+1169 

>member
-8 NGRVTTL
+8 NGRVATL

-28 PKNTVYP
+28 PKSTKYT
-35 FYDTSKIVSQPF
+35 FLDTSNIVSQPF
-47 QNLVFKDALDA
+47 QNLVFKDTLDV
-58 NNKFIGERP
+58 NNKFVGERP

-100 TGLYPGGMSGH
+100 SDLYPGGISGH

-162 RNIIR
+162 RNIIK
-167 ILKEYI
+167 ILKENDKNLLTCI
-173 LNNNT
+173 
-178 SGNIDNILKI
+178 
-188 KLQQLFISKEDNDS
+188 QQLFIPKIDKDDNKTY
-202 ANEHQPFEEII
+202 PEINNI
-213 KNNELKSDAYKYLGD
+213 INNNELKTDAYKYLGD

-236 NIENYTRS
+236 RIKNYTTT
-244 EQSILNIAESK
+244 EQSILNIASSK
-255 GYLTLNN
+255 GYLKLDTNTRSSINDVLNEWVGK
-262 NNINSIDKLLKNWL
+262 NIDN
-276 GNNKDDN
+276 N
-283 YSYNQKSFYNQL
+283 YSYNQESQYNHL

-327 QIEPVLR
+327 QIDPVLR
-334 CDLGVLCIYE
+334 CDLGVLRIYE

-349 SAVHD
+349 SAIHD

-359 PAGKISYDTSINIIL
+359 PAGEITYDTSINIIL
-374 QYKVKYKNL
+374 KYKVKYKNI
-383 QTYSSPITTTIG
+383 QTYSSPIITTIG

-403 KYREPTSKKKTK
+403 KYREPTIKGDNGET
-415 NNKDEYIEND
+415 IEND

-431 TYVGEKNNQ
+431 TYVTEKNNQ
-440 APSIPYGEKYD
+440 APPIPYGKKYD

-472 SDEFST
+472 SDEFNT
-478 IDSSISTISYSLQ
+478 IDSSVSTISYSLQ

-534 ISAFGTD
+534 ISAFGTN

-566 TDENKKTSAYYIDTP
+566 TDKNKKTSAYYIDTS
-581 IYRCKNYYYIDPS
+581 IYRCKNYYYIDQS

-629 KSSDLTGKFEDIL
+629 NPTNLSKKFEDIL
-642 KTFGNYYSIPSNLN
+642 KTFGNYYSMPSNLN

-698 KSEDNSSWIKYTG
+698 DSSDNTSWIKYTG

-732 FNFSKIYSKY
+732 FNFSEIYSKY

-752 NFYFRCNQNTNA
+752 NFYFRCNQNTNF
-764 SESKVSIYNL
+764 SESKMYIYNL
-774 FVADN
+774 FVTDN

-793 NPNDL
+793 KPNDL

-836 DNNSL
+836 DNNKSL

-880 YKFVNT
+880 YMFVNT
-886 IIFQGTYQDSRI
+886 IIFQGKYQDSRI
-898 KIENYI
+898 KIKNYI

-920 TGNITESKDSN
+920 TGNITESKGSN
-931 VIAEYKNFFKPE
+931 VIDEYKNFFKP
-943 PDKFKLKQITLN
+943 DKLKLKYIKLN
-955 HSGSIQTIKNETGT
+955 NSGNIKTVESNKDGT

-986 YIDEK
+986 YIDET

-1013 IFKNITKNETNSITI
+1013 IFNNITKNEKNFITI
-1028 NNNTDNFNLE
+1028 NNTTDNFNID
-1038 NFNSSLKENTF
+1038 NFNSSLKEHTF

-1056 VSIEL
+1056 VSMEL
-1061 NMFILKSSYYTVSV
+1061 NMFILK
-1075 DDTID
+1075 
-1080 TSVSFNITINQL
+1080 
-1092 PPEYHDIDL
+1092 
-1101 VEGNTYDLPKSVPV
+1101 
-1115 GTKITVNHEFNQEIN
+1115 
-1130 PQLVQ
+1130 
-1135 IILKN
+1135 
-1140 TENNETTSYDY
+1140 
-1151 NDTITVY
+1151 
-1158 VNYNITISATI
+1158 
-1169 SIPDTSSNKP
+1169 

>member
-8 NGRVTTL
+8 NGRVATL

-28 PKNTVYP
+28 PKSTKYT
-35 FYDTSKIVSQPF
+35 FLDTSNIVSQPF
-47 QNLVFKDALDA
+47 QNLVFKDTLDA
-58 NNKFIGERP
+58 NNKFVGERP

-100 TGLYPGGMSGH
+100 SGLYPGGISGH

-162 RNIIR
+162 RNIIK
-167 ILKEYI
+167 ILKENDKNLLTCI
-173 LNNNT
+173 
-178 SGNIDNILKI
+178 
-188 KLQQLFISKEDNDS
+188 QQLFIPKIDKDDNKTY
-202 ANEHQPFEEII
+202 PEINNI
-213 KNNELKSDAYKYLGD
+213 INNNELKTDAYKYLGD

-236 NIENYTRS
+236 QIKNYTTT
-244 EQSILNIAESK
+244 EQSILNIASSK
-255 GYLTLNN
+255 GYLKLDTNTRSSINDVLNEWVGK
-262 NNINSIDKLLKNWL
+262 NIDN
-276 GNNKDDN
+276 N
-283 YSYNQKSFYNQL
+283 YSYNQESQYNHL

-327 QIEPVLR
+327 QIDPVLR
-334 CDLGVLCIYE
+334 CDLGVLRIYE

-349 SAVHD
+349 SAIHD

-359 PAGKISYDTSINIIL
+359 PAGEITYDTSINIIL
-374 QYKVKYKNL
+374 KYKVKYKNI
-383 QTYSSPITTTIG
+383 QTYSSPIITTIG

-403 KYREPTSKKKTK
+403 KYREPTIKGDNEET
-415 NNKDEYIEND
+415 IEND

-431 TYVGEKNNQ
+431 TYVTEKNNQ
-440 APSIPYGEKYD
+440 APSIPYGKKYD

-478 IDSSISTISYSLQ
+478 IDSSVSTISYSLQ

-513 NNPKFSNPNNSSAKN
+513 NNPKFSNPNNPSAKN

-534 ISAFGTD
+534 ISAFGTN

-566 TDENKKTSAYYIDTP
+566 TDKNKKTSAYYIDTS
-581 IYRCKNYYYIDPS
+581 IYRCKNYYYIDQS

-629 KSSDLTGKFEDIL
+629 NSTELSGKFKNIL
-642 KTFGNYYSIPSNLN
+642 DTLGNYYSMPSNLN

-671 YASGYIKKQNNNDA
+671 YASGYIKKQDNNDA

-698 KSEDNSSWIKYTG
+698 DPNDNNSWIKYTD
-711 SDIIVIAQPQN
+711 SDIIVTAQPQT

-747 SDVKQ
+747 SDIKQ
-752 NFYFRCNQNTNA
+752 NFYFRCNQNINA
-764 SESKVSIYNL
+764 GESKMYIYNL
-774 FVADN
+774 FVTDN

-798 SLKYAIFKETSDN
+798 SLKYAIFNETSDN
-811 DYLENALSIFDS
+811 DYLNKQNALYIFDS
-823 TFNNQSN
+823 TFNNPSN

-836 DNNSL
+836 DNNKSI

-867 YAAYPEQNEGKNK
+867 YAAYPEQNDGKNK

-886 IIFQGTYQDSRI
+886 IIFYGKYQNSRV

-904 NKPTIYLSFEP
+904 NKPNIYLSFEP

-920 TGNITESKDSN
+920 TGNITESKDNN
-931 VIAEYKNFFKPE
+931 VIAEYKNFFKP
-943 PDKFKLKQITLN
+943 DKLKLKYIKLN
-955 HSGSIQTIKNETGT
+955 NSGNIKTVESNKDGT

-986 YIDEK
+986 YIDET

-1013 IFKNITKNETNSITI
+1013 IFNNITKNEKNFITI
-1028 NNNTDNFNLE
+1028 NNTTDNFNID
-1038 NFNSSLKENTF
+1038 NFNSSLKEHTF

-1056 VSIEL
+1056 VSMEL
-1061 NMFILKSSYYTVSV
+1061 NMFILK
-1075 DDTID
+1075 
-1080 TSVSFNITINQL
+1080 
-1092 PPEYHDIDL
+1092 
-1101 VEGNTYDLPKSVPV
+1101 
-1115 GTKITVNHEFNQEIN
+1115 
-1130 PQLVQ
+1130 
-1135 IILKN
+1135 
-1140 TENNETTSYDY
+1140 
-1151 NDTITVY
+1151 
-1158 VNYNITISATI
+1158 
-1169 SIPDTSSNKP
+1169 

>member
-8 NGRVTTL
+8 NGRVATL

-28 PKNTVYP
+28 PKSTKYT
-35 FYDTSKIVSQPF
+35 FLDTSNIVSQPF
-47 QNLVFKDALDA
+47 QNLVFKDTLDA
-58 NNKFIGERP
+58 NNKFVGERP

-100 TGLYPGGMSGH
+100 SGLYPGGISGH

-162 RNIIR
+162 RNIIK
-167 ILKEYI
+167 ILKENDKNLLTCI
-173 LNNNT
+173 
-178 SGNIDNILKI
+178 
-188 KLQQLFISKEDNDS
+188 QQLFIPKIDKDDNKTY
-202 ANEHQPFEEII
+202 PEIDNI
-213 KNNELKSDAYKYLGD
+213 INNNELKTDAYKYLGD

-236 NIENYTRS
+236 RIKNYTTT
-244 EQSILNIAESK
+244 EQSILNIASAK
-255 GYLTLNN
+255 GYLNLDTNTRSSINDVLNDWVG
-262 NNINSIDKLLKNWL
+262 NNIDN
-276 GNNKDDN
+276 N
-283 YSYNQKSFYNQL
+283 YSYNQESQYNQL

-327 QIEPVLR
+327 QIDPVLR
-334 CDLGVLCIYE
+334 CDLGVLRIYE

-349 SAVHD
+349 SAIHD

-359 PAGKISYDTSINIIL
+359 PAGEITYGTSINIIL
-374 QYKVKYKNL
+374 KYKVKYKNI
-383 QTYSSPITTTIG
+383 QTYSSPIITTIG

-403 KYREPTSKKKTK
+403 KYREPTIKGDNEET
-415 NNKDEYIEND
+415 IEND

-431 TYVGEKNNQ
+431 TYVTEKDNQ

-451 ENTKYYDN
+451 ENTKYYDK

-472 SDEFST
+472 SDEFNT
-478 IDSSISTISYSLQ
+478 IDSSVSTISYSLQ

-513 NNPKFSNPNNSSAKN
+513 NNPKFSNPNNSSSKN

-566 TDENKKTSAYYIDTP
+566 TDKNKKTSAYYIDTS
-581 IYRCKNYYYIDPS
+581 IYRCKNYYYIDQS

-629 KSSDLTGKFEDIL
+629 NSTELSDKFKSIL
-642 KTFGNYYSIPSNLN
+642 DTLGNYYSMPSNLN

-685 KYTNNNTFEFYYI
+685 KYTNNNIFEFYYI
-698 KSEDNSSWIKYTG
+698 DPNDNNSWIKYTD
-711 SDIIVIAQPQN
+711 SDIIVTAQPQT

-752 NFYFRCNQNTNA
+752 NFYFRCNQNINDG
-764 SESKVSIYNL
+764 ESKMYIYNL
-774 FVADN
+774 FVTDN

-798 SLKYAIFKETSDN
+798 SLKYAIFNETSDN
-811 DYLENALSIFDS
+811 NYLNKQNALYIFDS
-823 TFNNQSN
+823 TFNNPSN

-836 DNNSL
+836 DSNTI

-867 YAAYPEQNEGKNK
+867 YAAYPEQNDGKNK
-880 YKFVNT
+880 YKFTNT
-886 IIFQGTYQDSRI
+886 IIFYGKYQNSRV

-904 NKPTIYLSFEP
+904 NKPNIYLSFEP

-931 VIAEYKNFFKPE
+931 VIDEYKNFFKP
-943 PDKFKLKQITLN
+943 DKLKLKYIKLI
-955 HSGSIQTIKNETGT
+955 HSGNIKTVESNKDGT

-978 VYIDSDSI
+978 VYIDSNSI
-986 YIDEK
+986 YIDET

-1001 NGINNYL
+1001 NGINKYL

-1013 IFKNITKNETNSITI
+1013 IFNNITKNEKNFITI
-1028 NNNTDNFNLE
+1028 NNTTDNFNID
-1038 NFNSSLKENTF
+1038 NFNSSLKEHTF

-1056 VSIEL
+1056 VSMEL
-1061 NMFILKSSYYTVSV
+1061 NMFILK
-1075 DDTID
+1075 
-1080 TSVSFNITINQL
+1080 
-1092 PPEYHDIDL
+1092 
-1101 VEGNTYDLPKSVPV
+1101 
-1115 GTKITVNHEFNQEIN
+1115 
-1130 PQLVQ
+1130 
-1135 IILKN
+1135 
-1140 TENNETTSYDY
+1140 
-1151 NDTITVY
+1151 
-1158 VNYNITISATI
+1158 
-1169 SIPDTSSNKP
+1169 

>member
-8 NGRVTTL
+8 NGRVATL

-28 PKNTVYP
+28 PKSTKYT
-35 FYDTSKIVSQPF
+35 FLDTSNIVSQPF
-47 QNLVFKDALDA
+47 QNLVFKDTLDA
-58 NNKFIGERP
+58 NNKFVGERP

-100 TGLYPGGMSGH
+100 SGLYPGGISGH

-130 GFKFIVASQNDK
+130 GFKFIVASQNGK

-162 RNIIR
+162 RNIIK
-167 ILKEYI
+167 ILKENDKNLLTCI
-173 LNNNT
+173 
-178 SGNIDNILKI
+178 
-188 KLQQLFISKEDNDS
+188 QQLFIPKIDKDDNKTY
-202 ANEHQPFEEII
+202 PEIDNI
-213 KNNELKSDAYKYLGD
+213 INNNELKTDAYKYLGD

-236 NIENYTRS
+236 RIKNYTTT
-244 EQSILNIAESK
+244 EQSILNIAASK
-255 GYLTLNN
+255 GYLKLDTNTRSSINDVLNAWVGD
-262 NNINSIDKLLKNWL
+262 NIDN
-276 GNNKDDN
+276 N
-283 YSYNQKSFYNQL
+283 YSYNQESQYNQL

-327 QIEPVLR
+327 QIDPVLR
-334 CDLGVLCIYE
+334 CDLGVLRIYE

-349 SAVHD
+349 SAIHD

-359 PAGKISYDTSINIIL
+359 PAGEITYDTSINIIL
-374 QYKVKYKNL
+374 KYKVKYKNI
-383 QTYSSPITTTIG
+383 QTYSSPIITTIG

-403 KYREPTSKKKTK
+403 KYREPTIKGD
-415 NNKDEYIEND
+415 NEEIIEND

-431 TYVGEKNNQ
+431 TYVTEKDNQ

-472 SDEFST
+472 SDEFNT
-478 IDSSISTISYSLQ
+478 IDSSVSTISYSLQ

-566 TDENKKTSAYYIDTP
+566 TDKNKKTSAYYIDTS
-581 IYRCKNYYYIDPS
+581 IYRCKNYYYIDQS

-629 KSSDLTGKFEDIL
+629 NSTELSDKFKSIL
-642 KTFGNYYSIPSNLN
+642 DTLGNYYSMPSNLN

-698 KSEDNSSWIKYTG
+698 DPNDNNSWIKYTD
-711 SDIIVIAQPQN
+711 SDIIVTAQPQT

-752 NFYFRCNQNTNA
+752 NFYFRCNQNINDG
-764 SESKVSIYNL
+764 ESKMYIYNL
-774 FVADN
+774 FVTDN

-798 SLKYAIFKETSDN
+798 SLKYAIFNETSDN
-811 DYLENALSIFDS
+811 NYLNKQNALYIFDS
-823 TFNNQSN
+823 TFNNPSN

-836 DNNSL
+836 DSNTI

-867 YAAYPEQNEGKNK
+867 YAAYPEQNDGKNE
-880 YKFVNT
+880 YKFTNT
-886 IIFQGTYQDSRI
+886 IIFYGKYQNSRV

-904 NKPTIYLSFEP
+904 NKPNIYLSFEP

-931 VIAEYKNFFKPE
+931 VIAEYKNFFKP
-943 PDKFKLKQITLN
+943 DKLKLKYIKLN
-955 HSGSIQTIKNETGT
+955 NSENIKTVESNKDGT

-986 YIDEK
+986 YIDET

-1001 NGINNYL
+1001 NGINKYL

-1013 IFKNITKNETNSITI
+1013 IFNNITKNEKNFITI
-1028 NNNTDNFNLE
+1028 NNTTDNFNID
-1038 NFNSSLKENTF
+1038 NFNSSLKEHTF

-1056 VSIEL
+1056 VSMEL
-1061 NMFILKSSYYTVSV
+1061 NMFILK
-1075 DDTID
+1075 
-1080 TSVSFNITINQL
+1080 
-1092 PPEYHDIDL
+1092 
-1101 VEGNTYDLPKSVPV
+1101 
-1115 GTKITVNHEFNQEIN
+1115 
-1130 PQLVQ
+1130 
-1135 IILKN
+1135 
-1140 TENNETTSYDY
+1140 
-1151 NDTITVY
+1151 
-1158 VNYNITISATI
+1158 
-1169 SIPDTSSNKP
+1169 

>member
-8 NGRVTTL
+8 NGRVATL

-28 PKNTVYP
+28 PKSTKYT
-35 FYDTSKIVSQPF
+35 FLDTSNIVSQPF
-47 QNLVFKDALDA
+47 QNLVFKATLDA
-58 NNKFIGERP
+58 NNKFVGERP

-100 TGLYPGGMSGH
+100 SGLYPGGISGH

-130 GFKFIVASQNDK
+130 GFKFIVASQNGK

-162 RNIIR
+162 RNIIK
-167 ILKEYI
+167 ILKENDKNLLTCI
-173 LNNNT
+173 
-178 SGNIDNILKI
+178 
-188 KLQQLFISKEDNDS
+188 QQLFIPKIDKDDNKTY
-202 ANEHQPFEEII
+202 PEIDNI
-213 KNNELKSDAYKYLGD
+213 INNNELKTDAYKYLGD

-236 NIENYTRS
+236 RIKNYTTT
-244 EQSILNIAESK
+244 EQSILNIASSK
-255 GYLTLNN
+255 GYLKLDTNTRSSINDVLNAWVGE
-262 NNINSIDKLLKNWL
+262 NIDN
-276 GNNKDDN
+276 N
-283 YSYNQKSFYNQL
+283 YSYNQESQYNQL

-327 QIEPVLR
+327 QIDPVLR
-334 CDLGVLCIYE
+334 CDLGVLRIYE

-349 SAVHD
+349 SAIHD

-359 PAGKISYDTSINIIL
+359 PAGEITYGTSINIIL
-374 QYKVKYKNL
+374 KYKVKYKNI
-383 QTYSSPITTTIG
+383 QTYSSPIITTIG

-403 KYREPTSKKKTK
+403 KYREPTIKGDNEGT
-415 NNKDEYIEND
+415 IEND

-431 TYVGEKNNQ
+431 TYVTEKDNQ

-451 ENTKYYDN
+451 ENTKYYDK

-472 SDEFST
+472 SDEFNT
-478 IDSSISTISYSLQ
+478 IDSSVSTISYSLQ

-513 NNPKFSNPNNSSAKN
+513 NNPKFSNPNNSSSKN

-566 TDENKKTSAYYIDTP
+566 TDKNKKTSAYYIDTS
-581 IYRCKNYYYIDPS
+581 IYRCKNYYYIDQS

-629 KSSDLTGKFEDIL
+629 KSSDLQKKFEDIL
-642 KTFGNYYSIPSNLN
+642 GTLGNYYSMPSNLN

-698 KSEDNSSWIKYTG
+698 EPGDNNSWIKYTD
-711 SDIIVIAQPQN
+711 SDIIVTAQPQN

-752 NFYFRCNQNTNA
+752 NFYFRCNQNINDG
-764 SESKVSIYNL
+764 ESKMYIYNL
-774 FVADN
+774 FVTDN

-793 NPNDL
+793 KPNDL
-798 SLKYAIFKETSDN
+798 SLKYAIFNETSDN
-811 DYLENALSIFDS
+811 DYLNKQNALYIFDS
-823 TFNNQSN
+823 TFNNPSN

-836 DNNSL
+836 NNNTSI

-867 YAAYPEQNEGKNK
+867 YAAYPEQNDEKNK

-886 IIFQGTYQDSRI
+886 IIFYGKYQNSRV

-904 NKPTIYLSFEP
+904 NKPNIYLSFEP

-931 VIAEYKNFFKPE
+931 VIAEYKNFFKP
-943 PDKFKLKQITLN
+943 DKLKLKYIKLN
-955 HSGSIQTIKNETGT
+955 NSGNIKTVESNKDGT

-986 YIDEK
+986 YIDET

-1008 FEFLI
+1008 FEFSI
-1013 IFKNITKNETNSITI
+1013 IFTNITKNEKNSITI
-1028 NNNTDNFNLE
+1028 NNTTDNFNID
-1038 NFNSSLKENTF
+1038 NFNSSLKEHTF

-1056 VSIEL
+1056 VSMEL
-1061 NMFILKSSYYTVSV
+1061 NMFILK
-1075 DDTID
+1075 
-1080 TSVSFNITINQL
+1080 
-1092 PPEYHDIDL
+1092 
-1101 VEGNTYDLPKSVPV
+1101 
-1115 GTKITVNHEFNQEIN
+1115 
-1130 PQLVQ
+1130 
-1135 IILKN
+1135 
-1140 TENNETTSYDY
+1140 
-1151 NDTITVY
+1151 
-1158 VNYNITISATI
+1158 
-1169 SIPDTSSNKP
+1169 

>member
-8 NGRVTTL
+8 NGRVATL
-15 NDIVHEYGASSSW
+15 NDIVHEYGASSIW
-28 PKNTVYP
+28 PKNSKYTL
-35 FYDTSKIVSQPF
+35 FDTSIMSQPF
-47 QNLVFKDALDA
+47 QNLVFKDTLDA
-58 NNKFIGERP
+58 NNKFVGERP

-78 TTERDTTGK
+78 TTERDATGK
-87 HMKIIQKNDSDVF
+87 QMKIIQQNDSAVF
-100 TGLYPGGMSGH
+100 SDLYPGGISGH
-111 EYIKAGDVANPL
+111 EYIKAGDVANPGN
-123 KIIEGKY
+123 IIRGKY

-173 LNNNT
+173 SNNNI

-202 ANEHQPFEEII
+202 ANEHQPFKYII
-213 KNNELKSDAYKYLGD
+213 ENNELKSDAYKYLGD

-236 NIENYTRS
+236 NIENYTRT

-262 NNINSIDKLLKNWL
+262 NNVNSIDTLLKNWL
-276 GNNKDDN
+276 GKNKDDN

-312 VTGFRFGKI
+312 VTAFRFGKI

-334 CDLGVLCIYE
+334 CDLGVLRIYE

-383 QTYSSPITTTIG
+383 QTYNSHITTTIG

-403 KYREPTSKKKTK
+403 KYREPTIKGDNGET
-415 NNKDEYIEND
+415 IEND

-431 TYVGEKNNQ
+431 TYVGEKNND
-440 APSIPYGEKYD
+440 ASIIKYGEKYD
-451 ENTKYYDN
+451 ENIEYYKS
-459 TYKYGTTYFPALP
+459 THYYGTTYFPALP
-472 SDEFST
+472 SDEFNN
-478 IDSSISTISYSLQ
+478 IDTSISNSWYSLQ
-491 DLRWPA
+491 DLQWPSK
-497 NEDLQLS
+497 ETLQLP
-504 SIKAVEESR
+504 SIDDVNNSR
-513 NNPKFSNPNNSSAKN
+513 GNPKFISPVSNLKN
-528 AVDTNN
+528 YEDTNN
-534 ISAFGTD
+534 NNIFVGDAENV
-541 TSITDIVSRGIAPF
+541 IVNKGIAPF

-566 TDENKKTSAYYIDTP
+566 TDENKKTSAYYIDTS

-629 KSSDLTGKFEDIL
+629 NPTELFDKFKYIL
-642 KTFGNYYSIPSNLN
+642 GTLGNYYSMPSNLN

-698 KSEDNSSWIKYTG
+698 DPNDNNSWIKYTD
-711 SDIIVIAQPQN
+711 SDIIVTAQSQT

-742 WQIKL
+742 WKIKL
-747 SDVKQ
+747 SDIKQ
-752 NFYFRCNQNTNA
+752 NFYFRSNYNKND

-774 FVADN
+774 FVTDN

-793 NPNDL
+793 KPNDL
-798 SLKYAIFKETSDN
+798 SLKYAIFNETSDN
-811 DYLENALSIFDS
+811 GYLDKQDALYIFDS

-836 DNNSL
+836 DNNKSL
-841 YIQLISIKNSERYIS
+841 YIQLISIKNSEKYIS
-856 NYSENLNKIIL
+856 NYSENLNKIFL
-867 YAAYPEQNEGKNK
+867 YAAYLEQNDGKNK
-880 YKFVNT
+880 FKFVNKN
-886 IIFQGTYQDSRI
+886 IFQGKYQESRI

-920 TGNITESKDSN
+920 TGKITIKDSN
-931 VIAEYKNFFKPE
+931 VIDEYTNFFN
-943 PDKFKLKQITLN
+943 DKFKLKQITLN

-1013 IFKNITKNETNSITI
+1013 IFTNITKNNEKNSITI
-1028 NNNTDNFNLE
+1028 NNTTDNFNLE

-1056 VSIEL
+1056 VSMEL

-1080 TSVSFNITINQL
+1080 TSVSFNITINKL
-1092 PPEYHDIDL
+1092 PQEYHDIDV
-1101 VEGNTYDLPKSVPV
+1101 VESNTYNLPKSVPA

-1130 PQLVQ
+1130 PELVQ

-1140 TENNETTSYDY
+1140 TENGKITTYGH
-1151 NDTITVY
+1151 NDTITV
-1158 VNYNITISATI
+1158 VVHYNIEISVTIST
-1169 SIPDTSSNKP
+1169 PDTSNTNP

>member
-8 NGRVTTL
+8 NGRVATL

-28 PKNTVYP
+28 PKSTKYT
-35 FYDTSKIVSQPF
+35 FLDTSNIVSQPF
-47 QNLVFKDALDA
+47 QNLVFKDTLDA
-58 NNKFIGERP
+58 NNKFVGERP

-100 TGLYPGGMSGH
+100 SGLYPGGISGH

-130 GFKFIVASQNDK
+130 GFKFIVASQNSK

-162 RNIIR
+162 RNIIK
-167 ILKEYI
+167 ILKENDKNLLTCI
-173 LNNNT
+173 
-178 SGNIDNILKI
+178 
-188 KLQQLFISKEDNDS
+188 QQLFIPKIDKDDNKTY
-202 ANEHQPFEEII
+202 PEIDNI
-213 KNNELKSDAYKYLGD
+213 INNNELKTDAYKYLGD

-236 NIENYTRS
+236 QIKNYTTT
-244 EQSILNIAESK
+244 EQSILNIASAK
-255 GYLTLNN
+255 GYLKLDTNTRSSINDVLNEWVGD
-262 NNINSIDKLLKNWL
+262 NIDN
-276 GNNKDDN
+276 N
-283 YSYNQKSFYNQL
+283 YSYNQESQYNQL

-327 QIEPVLR
+327 QIDPVLR
-334 CDLGVLCIYE
+334 CDLGVLRIYE

-349 SAVHD
+349 SAIHD

-359 PAGKISYDTSINIIL
+359 PAGEITYDTSINIIL
-374 QYKVKYKNL
+374 KYKVKYKNI
-383 QTYSSPITTTIG
+383 QTYSSPIITTIG

-403 KYREPTSKKKTK
+403 KYREPTIKGD
-415 NNKDEYIEND
+415 NDEIIEND

-431 TYVGEKNNQ
+431 TYVTEKNNQ

-504 SIKAVEESR
+504 SIKEVEESR

-566 TDENKKTSAYYIDTP
+566 TDKNKKTSAYYIDTS
-581 IYRCKNYYYIDPS
+581 IYRCKNYYYIDQS

-622 YRTDENI
+622 CGTDENI
-629 KSSDLTGKFEDIL
+629 NPIDLLGKFEDIL
-642 KTFGNYYSIPSNLN
+642 KTYGNYYSMPSNLN

-698 KSEDNSSWIKYTG
+698 DPADNNSWIKYTD
-711 SDIIVIAQPQN
+711 SDIIVTAQPQT

-747 SDVKQ
+747 SDIKQ
-752 NFYFRCNQNTNA
+752 NFYFRCNQNINDGET
-764 SESKVSIYNL
+764 KMYIYNL
-774 FVADN
+774 FVTDN

-798 SLKYAIFKETSDN
+798 SLKYAIFNETSDN
-811 DYLENALSIFDS
+811 NYLNKQNALSIFDS
-823 TFNNQSN
+823 TFNNPSN

-836 DNNSL
+836 IDTDGNKSII

-856 NYSENLNKIIL
+856 NYSENLNKINL

-886 IIFQGTYQDSRI
+886 IIFYGKYQNSRV

-904 NKPTIYLSFEP
+904 NKPNIYLSFEP

-920 TGNITESKDSN
+920 TRKITIKDSN
-931 VIAEYKNFFKPE
+931 VIAEYKNFFKP
-943 PDKFKLKQITLN
+943 DKLKLKYIKLN
-955 HSGSIQTIKNETGT
+955 NSGNIKTVESNKDGT

-986 YIDEK
+986 YIDET

-1013 IFKNITKNETNSITI
+1013 IFTNITKNEKNSITI
-1028 NNNTDNFNLE
+1028 SNTTDNFNID
-1038 NFNSSLKENTF
+1038 NFNSALKENTF

-1056 VSIEL
+1056 VSMEL
-1061 NMFILKSSYYTVSV
+1061 NMFKLK
-1075 DDTID
+1075 
-1080 TSVSFNITINQL
+1080 
-1092 PPEYHDIDL
+1092 
-1101 VEGNTYDLPKSVPV
+1101 
-1115 GTKITVNHEFNQEIN
+1115 
-1130 PQLVQ
+1130 
-1135 IILKN
+1135 
-1140 TENNETTSYDY
+1140 
-1151 NDTITVY
+1151 
-1158 VNYNITISATI
+1158 
-1169 SIPDTSSNKP
+1169 

>member
-8 NGRVTTL
+8 NGRVATL
-15 NDIVHEYGASSSW
+15 NDIVHEYGASSIW
-28 PKNTVYP
+28 PKNSKYTL
-35 FYDTSKIVSQPF
+35 FDTSIMSQPF
-47 QNLVFKDALDA
+47 QNLVFKDMLDS
-58 NNKFIGERP
+58 NNKFVGERP

-78 TTERDTTGK
+78 TTERDATGK
-87 HMKIIQKNDSDVF
+87 QMKIIQQSDSAVF
-100 TGLYPGGMSGH
+100 SDLYPGGISGH
-111 EYIKAGDVANPL
+111 EYIKAGDVANPGN
-123 KIIEGKY
+123 IIRGKY

-173 LNNNT
+173 SNNNI

-202 ANEHQPFEEII
+202 ANEHQPFKYII
-213 KNNELKSDAYKYLGD
+213 ENNELKSDAYKYLGD

-236 NIENYTRS
+236 NIENYTRTD
-244 EQSILNIAESK
+244 QSILNIAESN

-262 NNINSIDKLLKNWL
+262 NSVNSIDKLLKNWL
-276 GNNKDDN
+276 GKNKDDN

-334 CDLGVLCIYE
+334 CDLGVLRIYE

-374 QYKVKYKNL
+374 QYKVKYKNV
-383 QTYSSPITTTIG
+383 QTYNSPITTTIG

-403 KYREPTSKKKTK
+403 KYRQPTSKKKTK

-431 TYVGEKNNQ
+431 TYVGENND
-440 APSIPYGEKYD
+440 ASIIKYGEKYD
-451 ENTKYYDN
+451 ENIEYYKS
-459 TYKYGTTYFPALP
+459 THYYGTTYFPALP
-472 SDEFST
+472 SDEFNN
-478 IDSSISTISYSLQ
+478 IDTSISNSWYSLQ
-491 DLRWPA
+491 DLQWPSK
-497 NEDLQLS
+497 ETLQLP
-504 SIKAVEESR
+504 SIDDVNNSKE
-513 NNPKFSNPNNSSAKN
+513 NPKFISPVSNLKN
-528 AVDTNN
+528 YEDTNN
-534 ISAFGTD
+534 NNIFVGDAED
-541 TSITDIVSRGIAPF
+541 VIVNKGIAPF

-566 TDENKKTSAYYIDTP
+566 TDENKKTSAYYIDTS
-581 IYRCKNYYYIDPS
+581 IYRCKNYYYIDS
-594 DQSSDTATVNAYFTP
+594 LDQSSDTATVNAYFTP

-629 KSSDLTGKFEDIL
+629 NPTELNKKFEDIL
-642 KTFGNYYSIPSNLN
+642 NTLGNYYSMPSNLN

-698 KSEDNSSWIKYTG
+698 ASDDSTSWIKYTG

-752 NFYFRCNQNTNA
+752 NFYFRSNKNINA

-774 FVADN
+774 FVTDN

-793 NPNDL
+793 KPNDL
-798 SLKYAIFKETSDN
+798 SLKYAIFIETSDN
-811 DYLENALSIFDS
+811 DYLNKENALSIFDS

-830 IYTIDT
+830 IYTINT
-836 DNNSL
+836 DNKSL
-841 YIQLISIKNSERYIS
+841 YIQLISIKNSEKYIS
-856 NYSENLNKIIL
+856 NYSENLNKIFL
-867 YAAYPEQNEGKNK
+867 YAAYLEQNDGKNK
-880 YKFVNT
+880 FKFVKKN
-886 IIFQGTYQDSRI
+886 IFQGKYQESRI

-920 TGNITESKDSN
+920 TGKITIKDSN
-931 VIAEYKNFFKPE
+931 VIDEYTNFFN
-943 PDKFKLKQITLN
+943 DKFKLKQITLN

-1056 VSIEL
+1056 VSMEL

-1080 TSVSFNITINQL
+1080 TSVSFNITINKL
-1092 PPEYHDIDL
+1092 PQEYHDIDV
-1101 VEGNTYDLPKSVPV
+1101 VEGNTYDLPKSVPT

-1140 TENNETTSYDY
+1140 TENGEITTYGH
-1151 NDTITVY
+1151 NDTITV
-1158 VNYNITISATI
+1158 VVHYNIEISVTI
-1169 SIPDTSSNKP
+1169 SIPDTSNNNP

>member
-8 NGRVTTL
+8 NGRVATL

-28 PKNTVYP
+28 PKSTKYT
-35 FYDTSKIVSQPF
+35 FLDTSNIVSQPF
-47 QNLVFKDALDA
+47 QNLVFKDTLDV
-58 NNKFIGERP
+58 NNKFVGERP

-100 TGLYPGGMSGH
+100 SDLYPGGISGH

-162 RNIIR
+162 RNIIK
-167 ILKEYI
+167 ILKENDKNLLTCI
-173 LNNNT
+173 
-178 SGNIDNILKI
+178 
-188 KLQQLFISKEDNDS
+188 QQLFIPKIDKDN
-202 ANEHQPFEEII
+202 NKTYPEINNI
-213 KNNELKSDAYKYLGD
+213 INNNELKTDAYKYLGD

-236 NIENYTRS
+236 QIKNYTTT
-244 EQSILNIAESK
+244 EQSILNIASSK
-255 GYLTLNN
+255 GYLKLDNNTRSSINDVLNEWVGK
-262 NNINSIDKLLKNWL
+262 NIDN
-276 GNNKDDN
+276 N
-283 YSYNQKSFYNQL
+283 YSYNQESQYNHL

-327 QIEPVLR
+327 QIDPVLR
-334 CDLGVLCIYE
+334 CDLGVLRIYE

-349 SAVHD
+349 SAIHD

-359 PAGKISYDTSINIIL
+359 PAGEITYDTSINIIL
-374 QYKVKYKNL
+374 KYKVKYKNI
-383 QTYSSPITTTIG
+383 QTYSSPIITTIG

-403 KYREPTSKKKTK
+403 KYREPTIKRDNGET
-415 NNKDEYIEND
+415 IEND

-431 TYVGEKNNQ
+431 TYVTEKNNQ
-440 APSIPYGEKYD
+440 APSIPYGKKYD

-472 SDEFST
+472 SDEFNT
-478 IDSSISTISYSLQ
+478 IDSSVSTISYSLQ

-534 ISAFGTD
+534 ISAFGTN

-566 TDENKKTSAYYIDTP
+566 TDKNKKTSAYYIDTS
-581 IYRCKNYYYIDPS
+581 IYRCKNYYYIDQS

-629 KSSDLTGKFEDIL
+629 NSTELSGKFKNIL
-642 KTFGNYYSIPSNLN
+642 DTLGNYYSMPSNLN

-671 YASGYIKKQNNNDA
+671 YASGYIKKQDNNDA

-698 KSEDNSSWIKYTG
+698 DPNDNNSWIKYTD
-711 SDIIVIAQPQN
+711 SDIIVTAQPQT

-747 SDVKQ
+747 SDIKQ
-752 NFYFRCNQNTNA
+752 NFYFRCNQNINDG
-764 SESKVSIYNL
+764 ESKMYIYNL
-774 FVADN
+774 FVTDN

-798 SLKYAIFKETSDN
+798 SLKYAIFNETSDN
-811 DYLENALSIFDS
+811 DYLNKPNALYIFDS
-823 TFNNQSN
+823 TFNNPSN

-836 DNNSL
+836 DNNTSI

-867 YAAYPEQNEGKNK
+867 YAAYPEQNDGKNK

-886 IIFQGTYQDSRI
+886 IIFYGKYQNSRV

-904 NKPTIYLSFEP
+904 NKPNIYLSFEP

-920 TGNITESKDSN
+920 TGNITESKDNN
-931 VIAEYKNFFKPE
+931 VIAEYKNFFKP
-943 PDKFKLKQITLN
+943 DKLKLKYIKLN
-955 HSGSIQTIKNETGT
+955 NSGNIKTVESNKDGT

-986 YIDEK
+986 YIDET

-1013 IFKNITKNETNSITI
+1013 IFNNITKNEKNFITI
-1028 NNNTDNFNLE
+1028 NNTTDNFNID
-1038 NFNSSLKENTF
+1038 NFNSSLKEHTF

-1056 VSIEL
+1056 VSMEL
-1061 NMFILKSSYYTVSV
+1061 NMFILK
-1075 DDTID
+1075 
-1080 TSVSFNITINQL
+1080 
-1092 PPEYHDIDL
+1092 
-1101 VEGNTYDLPKSVPV
+1101 
-1115 GTKITVNHEFNQEIN
+1115 
-1130 PQLVQ
+1130 
-1135 IILKN
+1135 
-1140 TENNETTSYDY
+1140 
-1151 NDTITVY
+1151 
-1158 VNYNITISATI
+1158 
-1169 SIPDTSSNKP
+1169 

>member
-8 NGRVTTL
+8 NGRVATL

-28 PKNTVYP
+28 PKSTKYT
-35 FYDTSKIVSQPF
+35 FLDTSNIVSQPF
-47 QNLVFKDALDA
+47 QNLVFKDTLDA
-58 NNKFIGERP
+58 NNKFVGERP

-100 TGLYPGGMSGH
+100 SGLYPGGISGH

-130 GFKFIVASQNDK
+130 GFKFIVASQNGK

-162 RNIIR
+162 RNIIK
-167 ILKEYI
+167 ILKENDKNLLTCI
-173 LNNNT
+173 
-178 SGNIDNILKI
+178 
-188 KLQQLFISKEDNDS
+188 QQLFIPKIDKDDNKIY
-202 ANEHQPFEEII
+202 PEIDNI
-213 KNNELKSDAYKYLGD
+213 INNNELKTDAYKYLGD

-236 NIENYTRS
+236 RIKNYTTT
-244 EQSILNIAESK
+244 EQSILNIASSK
-255 GYLTLNN
+255 GYLKLDTNTRSSINDVLNAWVGD
-262 NNINSIDKLLKNWL
+262 NIDN
-276 GNNKDDN
+276 N
-283 YSYNQKSFYNQL
+283 YSYNQESQYNQL

-327 QIEPVLR
+327 QIDPVLR
-334 CDLGVLCIYE
+334 CDLGVLRIYE

-349 SAVHD
+349 SAIHD

-359 PAGKISYDTSINIIL
+359 PAGEITYGTSINIIL
-374 QYKVKYKNL
+374 KYKVKYKNI
-383 QTYSSPITTTIG
+383 QTYSSPIITTIG

-403 KYREPTSKKKTK
+403 KYREPTIKGDNEET
-415 NNKDEYIEND
+415 IEND

-431 TYVGEKNNQ
+431 TYVTEKNNQ

-472 SDEFST
+472 SDEFNT
-478 IDSSISTISYSLQ
+478 IDSSVSTISYSLQ

-513 NNPKFSNPNNSSAKN
+513 NNPKFSNPNNPSAKN

-566 TDENKKTSAYYIDTP
+566 TDKNKKTSAYYIDTS
-581 IYRCKNYYYIDPS
+581 IYRCKNYYYIDQS

-629 KSSDLTGKFEDIL
+629 NSTELSGKFKNIL
-642 KTFGNYYSIPSNLN
+642 DTLGNYYSMPSNLN

-698 KSEDNSSWIKYTG
+698 NPEDNNSWIKYTD
-711 SDIIVIAQPQN
+711 SDIIVTAQPQN

-747 SDVKQ
+747 SDIKQ
-752 NFYFRCNQNTNA
+752 NFYFRCNQNINA
-764 SESKVSIYNL
+764 GESKMYIYNL
-774 FVADN
+774 FVTDN

-798 SLKYAIFKETSDN
+798 SLKYAIFNETSDN
-811 DYLENALSIFDS
+811 NYLNKQNALYIFDS
-823 TFNNQSN
+823 TFNNPSN
-830 IYTIDT
+830 IYTINT
-836 DNNSL
+836 DSNI

-867 YAAYPEQNEGKNK
+867 YAAYPEQNDGKNK

-886 IIFQGTYQDSRI
+886 IIFYGKYQNSRV

-904 NKPTIYLSFEP
+904 NKPNIYLSFEP

-931 VIAEYKNFFKPE
+931 VIAEYKNFFKP
-943 PDKFKLKQITLN
+943 DKLKLKYIKLN
-955 HSGSIQTIKNETGT
+955 NSGNIKTVESSKDGT

-986 YIDEK
+986 YIDET

-1001 NGINNYL
+1001 NGINKYL

-1013 IFKNITKNETNSITI
+1013 IFNNITKNEKNFITI
-1028 NNNTDNFNLE
+1028 NNTTDNFNID
-1038 NFNSSLKENTF
+1038 NFNSSLKEHTF

-1056 VSIEL
+1056 VSMEL
-1061 NMFILKSSYYTVSV
+1061 NMFILK
-1075 DDTID
+1075 
-1080 TSVSFNITINQL
+1080 
-1092 PPEYHDIDL
+1092 
-1101 VEGNTYDLPKSVPV
+1101 
-1115 GTKITVNHEFNQEIN
+1115 
-1130 PQLVQ
+1130 
-1135 IILKN
+1135 
-1140 TENNETTSYDY
+1140 
-1151 NDTITVY
+1151 
-1158 VNYNITISATI
+1158 
-1169 SIPDTSSNKP
+1169 

>member
-8 NGRVTTL
+8 NGRVATL
-15 NDIVHEYGASSSW
+15 NDIVHEYGASSIW
-28 PKNTVYP
+28 PKNSKYTL
-35 FYDTSKIVSQPF
+35 FDTSIMSQPF
-47 QNLVFKDALDA
+47 QNLVFKDTLDA
-58 NNKFIGERP
+58 NNKFVGERP

-78 TTERDTTGK
+78 TTERDATGK
-87 HMKIIQKNDSDVF
+87 QMKIIQQSDSAVF
-100 TGLYPGGMSGH
+100 SDLYPGGISGH
-111 EYIKAGDVANPL
+111 EYIKAGDVANPGN
-123 KIIEGKY
+123 IIRGKY
-130 GFKFIVASQNDK
+130 GFKFIVASQNGK

-236 NIENYTRS
+236 NIENYTRT
-244 EQSILNIAESK
+244 EQSILNIAESN

-262 NNINSIDKLLKNWL
+262 NNVNSIDKLLKNWL

-283 YSYNQKSFYNQL
+283 YSYNKKSFYNQL

-334 CDLGVLCIYE
+334 CDLGVLRIYE

-383 QTYSSPITTTIG
+383 QTYSSHITTTIG

-403 KYREPTSKKKTK
+403 KYKEPTSKKKTED
-415 NNKDEYIEND
+415 NKDEYIEND

-431 TYVGEKNNQ
+431 TYVGEKNND
-440 APSIPYGEKYD
+440 ASIIKYGEKYD
-451 ENTKYYDN
+451 ENIEYYKS
-459 TYKYGTTYFPALP
+459 THYYGTTYFPALP
-472 SDEFST
+472 SDEFNN
-478 IDSSISTISYSLQ
+478 IDTSISNSWYSLQ
-491 DLRWPA
+491 DLQWPSK
-497 NEDLQLS
+497 ETLQLP
-504 SIKAVEESR
+504 SIDDVNNSKE
-513 NNPKFSNPNNSSAKN
+513 NPKFISPVSNLKN
-528 AVDTNN
+528 YEDTNN
-534 ISAFGTD
+534 NNIFVGDAED
-541 TSITDIVSRGIAPF
+541 VIVNKGIAPF

-566 TDENKKTSAYYIDTP
+566 TDENKKTSAYYIDTS

-629 KSSDLTGKFEDIL
+629 NPTELFDKFKNIL
-642 KTFGNYYSIPSNLN
+642 DTLGNYYSMPSNLN

-685 KYTNNNTFEFYYI
+685 KYTTNNTFEFYYI
-698 KSEDNSSWIKYTG
+698 DPNDNNSWIKYTD
-711 SDIIVIAQPQN
+711 SDIIVTAQPQT

-742 WQIKL
+742 WKIKL

-752 NFYFRCNQNTNA
+752 NFYFRSNKNINV

-774 FVADN
+774 FVTDN

-793 NPNDL
+793 KPNDL
-798 SLKYAIFKETSDN
+798 SLKYAIFNETSDN
-811 DYLENALSIFDS
+811 DYLNKDNALSIFDS
-823 TFNNQSN
+823 TFNNKSN

-836 DNNSL
+836 DNNNKPL
-841 YIQLISIKNSERYIS
+841 YIQLISIKNSEKYIS
-856 NYSENLNKIIL
+856 NYSENLNKIFL
-867 YAAYPEQNEGKNK
+867 YAAYIQYIQETNK
-880 YKFVNT
+880 YKFKFVNKN
-886 IIFQGTYQDSRI
+886 IFQGKYQDSRI

-920 TGNITESKDSN
+920 TGKITIKDSN
-931 VIAEYKNFFKPE
+931 VIDEYTNFFN
-943 PDKFKLKQITLN
+943 DKFKLKQITLN

-1013 IFKNITKNETNSITI
+1013 IFTNITKNEKNSITI
-1028 NNNTDNFNLE
+1028 NNTTDNFNLE

-1056 VSIEL
+1056 VSMEL

-1080 TSVSFNITINQL
+1080 TSVSFNITINKL
-1092 PPEYHDIDL
+1092 PTEYHDIDV
-1101 VEGNTYDLPKSVPV
+1101 VEGNTYDLPKSVPA

-1130 PQLVQ
+1130 PELVQ

-1140 TENNETTSYDY
+1140 TENNEITSYDY

-1158 VNYNITISATI
+1158 VNYNITISVTI
-1169 SIPDTSSNKP
+1169 SIPDTSNNNP

>member
-8 NGRVTTL
+8 NGRVATL

-28 PKNTVYP
+28 PKSTKYT
-35 FYDTSKIVSQPF
+35 FLDTSNIVSQPF
-47 QNLVFKDALDA
+47 QNLVFKDTLDV
-58 NNKFIGERP
+58 NNKFVGERP

-100 TGLYPGGMSGH
+100 SGLYPGGISGH

-162 RNIIR
+162 RNIIK
-167 ILKEYI
+167 ILKENDKNLLTCI
-173 LNNNT
+173 
-178 SGNIDNILKI
+178 
-188 KLQQLFISKEDNDS
+188 QQLFIPKIDKDDNKTY
-202 ANEHQPFEEII
+202 PEINNI
-213 KNNELKSDAYKYLGD
+213 INNNELKTDAYKYLGD

-236 NIENYTRS
+236 QIKNYTTT
-244 EQSILNIAESK
+244 EQSILNIASSK
-255 GYLTLNN
+255 GYLKLDTNTRSSINDVLNEWVGK
-262 NNINSIDKLLKNWL
+262 NIDN
-276 GNNKDDN
+276 N
-283 YSYNQKSFYNQL
+283 YSYNQESQYNHL

-327 QIEPVLR
+327 QIDPVLR
-334 CDLGVLCIYE
+334 CDLGVLRIYE

-349 SAVHD
+349 SAIHD

-359 PAGKISYDTSINIIL
+359 PAGEITYDTSINIIL
-374 QYKVKYKNL
+374 KYKVKYKNI
-383 QTYSSPITTTIG
+383 QTYSSPIITTIG

-403 KYREPTSKKKTK
+403 KYREPTIKGDNEET
-415 NNKDEYIEND
+415 IEND

-431 TYVGEKNNQ
+431 TYVTEKNNQ
-440 APSIPYGEKYD
+440 APPIPYGKKYD

-478 IDSSISTISYSLQ
+478 IDSSVSTISYSLQ

-513 NNPKFSNPNNSSAKN
+513 NNPKFSNPNNPSAKN

-566 TDENKKTSAYYIDTP
+566 TDKNKKTSAYYIDTS
-581 IYRCKNYYYIDPS
+581 IYRCKNYYYIDQS

-629 KSSDLTGKFEDIL
+629 NPTELLGKFKNIL
-642 KTFGNYYSIPSNLN
+642 DTFGNYYSMPSNLN

-685 KYTNNNTFEFYYI
+685 KYTTNNTFEFYYI
-698 KSEDNSSWIKYTG
+698 NPDDNSSWIKYTG

-732 FNFSKIYSKY
+732 FNFSEIYSKY

-752 NFYFRCNQNTNA
+752 NFYFRCNQNTNVN
-764 SESKVSIYNL
+764 ESKMYIYNL
-774 FVADN
+774 FVTDN

-793 NPNDL
+793 NSNDL
-798 SLKYAIFKETSDN
+798 SLKYAIFNETSDID
-811 DYLENALSIFDS
+811 DYLNKQNALYIFDS
-823 TFNNQSN
+823 TFNNPSN
-830 IYTIDT
+830 IYTINT
-836 DNNSL
+836 DSNKSI

-867 YAAYPEQNEGKNK
+867 YAAYPEQNDGKNK

-886 IIFQGTYQDSRI
+886 IIFYGKYQNSRV
-898 KIENYI
+898 KIGNYI
-904 NKPTIYLSFEP
+904 NKPNIYLSFEP

-920 TGNITESKDSN
+920 TGNITESKDNN
-931 VIAEYKNFFKPE
+931 VIAEYKNFFKP
-943 PDKFKLKQITLN
+943 DKLKLKYIKLN
-955 HSGSIQTIKNETGT
+955 NSGNIKTVESNKDGT

-986 YIDEK
+986 YIDET

-1008 FEFLI
+1008 FAFSI
-1013 IFKNITKNETNSITI
+1013 IFNNITKNEKNSITI
-1028 NNNTDNFNLE
+1028 SNTTDNFNID

-1061 NMFILKSSYYTVSV
+1061 KMFILK
-1075 DDTID
+1075 
-1080 TSVSFNITINQL
+1080 
-1092 PPEYHDIDL
+1092 
-1101 VEGNTYDLPKSVPV
+1101 
-1115 GTKITVNHEFNQEIN
+1115 
-1130 PQLVQ
+1130 
-1135 IILKN
+1135 
-1140 TENNETTSYDY
+1140 
-1151 NDTITVY
+1151 
-1158 VNYNITISATI
+1158 
-1169 SIPDTSSNKP
+1169 

>member
-15 NDIVHEYGASSSW
+15 NDLVHEYGASSSW
-28 PKNTVYP
+28 PKSTVYK
-35 FYDTSKIVSQPF
+35 FFDTSEKIVSQPF

-58 NNKFIGERP
+58 NNKFVGERP

-78 TTERDTTGK
+78 NTERDSTGK
-87 HMKIIQKNDSDVF
+87 HMKIIQKSDSSVF
-100 TGLYPGGMSGH
+100 TDNYPGGISGH
-111 EYIKAGDVANPL
+111 EYIKAGDVADPG
-123 KIIEGKY
+123 KIISGKY
-130 GFKFIVASQNDK
+130 GFKFIVASQNGK

-162 RNIIR
+162 RNIIK
-167 ILKEYI
+167 ILKKSNKNLLTCI
-173 LNNNT
+173 
-178 SGNIDNILKI
+178 
-188 KLQQLFISKEDNDS
+188 QQLFIPKIDKDGNKTYPEIDN
-202 ANEHQPFEEII
+202 II
-213 KNNELKSDAYKYLGD
+213 NKNNNELKSEAYKYLGD

-236 NIENYTRS
+236 QIKNYTTA
-244 EQSILNIAESK
+244 EQSILNIASTK
-255 GYLTLNN
+255 GYLKLDTNTRSSINDVLNAWVG
-262 NNINSIDKLLKNWL
+262 NNI
-276 GNNKDDN
+276 DDN
-283 YSYNQKSFYNQL
+283 YSYNQESDYNQL

-334 CDLGVLCIYE
+334 CDLGVLRIYE
-344 SLIII
+344 SIIII
-349 SAVHD
+349 SAIHD

-359 PAGKISYDTSINIIL
+359 PAGTITYETSINIIL
-374 QYKVKYKNL
+374 QYKIKYKNL
-383 QTYSSPITTTIG
+383 QTYSSSITTTIG
-395 PITFNDIK
+395 PISFNDIK
-403 KYREPTSKKKTK
+403 KYKEPTITGDKGET
-415 NNKDEYIEND
+415 IEND

-431 TYVGEKNNQ
+431 TYVGEKNND
-440 APSIPYGEKYD
+440 ASIIKYGEKYD
-451 ENTKYYDN
+451 ENTKYYAG
-459 TYKYGTTYFPALP
+459 THYYGTTYFPALP
-472 SDEFST
+472 SD
-478 IDSSISTISYSLQ
+478 DLAVNASISKSLYSLQ
-491 DLRWPA
+491 DLQWPS
-497 NEDLQLS
+497 NETLQLP
-504 SIKAVEESR
+504 SIDDVNNSR
-513 NNPKFSNPNNSSAKN
+513 ENPKFISPVSNLKN
-528 AVDTNN
+528 YEDTNN
-534 ISAFGTD
+534 NNIFVGDAEDVIGNK
-541 TSITDIVSRGIAPF
+541 GIAPF

-566 TDENKKTSAYYIDTP
+566 TDENKKTSAYYIDTS

-629 KSSDLTGKFEDIL
+629 NPTELSDKFKNIL
-642 KTFGNYYSIPSNLN
+642 ETFGNYYSMPSNLN

-698 KSEDNSSWIKYTG
+698 DPNDNNSWIKYTD
-711 SDIIVIAQPQN
+711 SDIIVTAQPQT

-752 NFYFRCNQNTNA
+752 NFYFRCNQNRNV
-764 SESKVSIYNL
+764 SESKMYIYNL
-774 FVADN
+774 FVTDN

-793 NPNDL
+793 KPNDL
-798 SLKYAIFKETSDN
+798 SLKYAIFNETSDN
-811 DYLENALSIFDS
+811 DYLNKQNALSIFDS
-823 TFNNQSN
+823 TFNNRSN

-836 DNNSL
+836 DNNKSL
-841 YIQLISIKNSERYIS
+841 YIQLISIKNSEKYIS
-856 NYSENLNKIIL
+856 NYSENLNKIFL
-867 YAAYPEQNEGKNK
+867 YAAYIQYIQQTNK
-880 YKFVNT
+880 YKFKFVNT
-886 IIFQGTYQDSRI
+886 NIFQGKYQDSRI

-920 TGNITESKDSN
+920 TGKITIKDSN
-931 VIAEYKNFFKPE
+931 VIDEYTNFFK

-1008 FEFLI
+1008 FEFSI
-1013 IFKNITKNETNSITI
+1013 IFTNITKNEKNSITI
-1028 NNNTDNFNLE
+1028 NNTTDNFNLE

-1056 VSIEL
+1056 VSMEL

-1080 TSVSFNITINQL
+1080 TSVSFNITINEL
-1092 PPEYHDIDL
+1092 PPEYHGNDITKD
-1101 VEGNTYDLPKSVPV
+1101 NTYDLPKKVPS
-1115 GTKITVNHEFNQEIN
+1115 GTTITVNHKFKQEIN
-1130 PQLVQ
+1130 PESVK
-1135 IILKN
+1135 IKLKN
-1140 TENNETTSYDY
+1140 TENGKITTYGH
-1151 NDTITVY
+1151 NDTITV
-1158 VNYNITISATI
+1158 VVHYNIEISVTIST
-1169 SIPDTSSNKP
+1169 PDTSNNNP

>member
-8 NGRVTTL
+8 NGRVATL

-28 PKNTVYP
+28 PKSTKYT
-35 FYDTSKIVSQPF
+35 FLDTSNIVSQPF
-47 QNLVFKDALDA
+47 QNLVFKDTLDA
-58 NNKFIGERP
+58 NNKFVGERP

-87 HMKIIQKNDSDVF
+87 HMKIIQKNDSAVF
-100 TGLYPGGMSGH
+100 SGLYPGGISGH

-162 RNIIR
+162 RNIIK
-167 ILKEYI
+167 ILKENDKNLLTCI
-173 LNNNT
+173 
-178 SGNIDNILKI
+178 
-188 KLQQLFISKEDNDS
+188 QQLFIPKIDKDDNKTY
-202 ANEHQPFEEII
+202 PEIDNI
-213 KNNELKSDAYKYLGD
+213 INNNELKTDAYKYLGD

-236 NIENYTRS
+236 RIKNYTTT
-244 EQSILNIAESK
+244 EQSILNIASAK
-255 GYLTLNN
+255 GYLNLDTNTRSSINDVLNDWVG
-262 NNINSIDKLLKNWL
+262 NNIDN
-276 GNNKDDN
+276 N
-283 YSYNQKSFYNQL
+283 YSYNQESQYNQL

-327 QIEPVLR
+327 QIDPVLR
-334 CDLGVLCIYE
+334 CDLGVLRIYE

-349 SAVHD
+349 SAIHD

-359 PAGKISYDTSINIIL
+359 PAGEITYDTSINIIL
-374 QYKVKYKNL
+374 KYKVKYKNI
-383 QTYSSPITTTIG
+383 QTYSSPIITTIG

-403 KYREPTSKKKTK
+403 KYREPTIKGD
-415 NNKDEYIEND
+415 NEEIIEND

-431 TYVGEKNNQ
+431 TYVTEKNNQ
-440 APSIPYGEKYD
+440 APSIPYGKKYD
-451 ENTKYYDN
+451 ENTKYYDK

-513 NNPKFSNPNNSSAKN
+513 NNPKFSNPNNSSSKN

-566 TDENKKTSAYYIDTP
+566 TDKNKKTSAYYIDTS
-581 IYRCKNYYYIDPS
+581 IYRCKNYYYIDQS

-629 KSSDLTGKFEDIL
+629 NSTELSDKFKDIL
-642 KTFGNYYSIPSNLN
+642 KTFGNYYSMPSNLN

-698 KSEDNSSWIKYTG
+698 DPNDNNSWIKYTD
-711 SDIIVIAQPQN
+711 SDIIVTAQPQT

-752 NFYFRCNQNTNA
+752 NFYFRCNQNTNV

-774 FVADN
+774 FVTDN

-793 NPNDL
+793 KPNDL
-798 SLKYAIFKETSDN
+798 SLKYAIFNETSDN
-811 DYLENALSIFDS
+811 DYLNKENALSIFDS

-830 IYTIDT
+830 IYTINT
-836 DNNSL
+836 DNNKSL
-841 YIQLISIKNSERYIS
+841 YIQLISIKNSEKYIS
-856 NYSENLNKIIL
+856 NYSENLNKIFL
-867 YAAYPEQNEGKNK
+867 YAAYIQYIQETNK
-880 YKFVNT
+880 YKFVNKN
-886 IIFQGTYQDSRI
+886 IFQGKYQDSRI

-920 TGNITESKDSN
+920 TGKITIKDSN
-931 VIAEYKNFFKPE
+931 VIDEYTNFFK

-1013 IFKNITKNETNSITI
+1013 IFTNITKNNEKNSITI

-1080 TSVSFNITINQL
+1080 TSVSFNITINKL

-1101 VEGNTYDLPKSVPV
+1101 VEGNTYDLPKSVPA

-1130 PQLVQ
+1130 PELVQ

-1140 TENNETTSYDY
+1140 TENNETTSYNY

-1158 VNYNITISATI
+1158 VNYNITISVTI
-1169 SIPDTSSNKP
+1169 SIPDTSNNNP